1 MSRFDEIAQIYDHR
15 LPQLRSPEVWEQTL
29 RMTSSFWRL
38 NFCEAMLLTLQN
50 PKAEMCGTIDQWNN
64 IGRYIRRG
72 EHSTAVFRS
81 RTDTQLMYL
90 FDVRQTYGKAYNSKW
105 KLSERMADGIV
116 GKFNSENAENAVS
129 FEDYLQKSLDKN
141 IDIAYNYNS
150 KLNNAISNDPRTA
163 AFIRASAEFICMTRC
178 GIPGD
183 SDFSDVTKINSDLSI
198 VEIGNAATTLAQAVL
213 REIDGI
219 IRRKE
224 YERYE
229 AGICG
234 RHLRYPIRGRS
245 ERTVPPEIHELR
257 QGADDSAGAQSGG
270 PDERTRPDGA
280 GHGEHQRTVPPNLE
294 GNREESGESPEQH
307 GALPAGEN
315 LPQPGLLRERKPA
328 DGDRH
333 GGAGSRVGI
342 PADERSVAGG
352 GSPEPGE
359 SVGDP
364 ENLDEPD
371 DEELDEMVSD
381 DESDTIS
388 VFTDIPEEISPDSD
402 YAKKLLED
410 EIIHGS
416 GFSNGKFRISEYVS
430 ENSPS
435 KDELAKFLKN
445 EYGIGGSSRNDDP
458 VSFSNHDGKGIELV
472 LSNRQVIRF
481 NWKKVA
487 EAVRSAVNSG
497 KYITESDIELRRRM
511 TLFDAQRF
519 AIHYEYPHCLYND
532 RLDYIRKEIAAC
544 GLDYPIRLNAE
555 MFAVYAAECV
565 RTKPHVKESYQ
576 KIDRSSI
583 DIPWKFNDWNEA
595 AEAGKNLPVDS
606 GYGQFRAMCRDSV
619 SELINEI
626 STHIG
631 HNPALGFPEE
641 EITEFFASG
650 EPLTSDSVDKIT
662 SEVFGYLYNQEQH
675 SRLNSGKQTE
685 ITAPEQPAEQFTLFG
700 DNEFAMEEP
709 QADELPDEYLNR
721 AAAYIKDY
729 FEQEFG
735 SAAEIEDPSHV
746 DLAYTTD
753 EENGAV
759 ISVYADL
766 VQYRITTEYG
776 GNIAREEQYN
786 SLDEMNELALKFL
799 SFDDLICL
807 SDEEK
812 GLEVRHGAAPIK
824 LSGRIEKYDLDI
836 DFAKLD
842 YIEIE
847 ERSDVYLGGI
857 DDNGHERKDNFR
869 ETINHITFFA
879 SPENDAVLFNDD
891 SQEDYFDNPIEISEA
906 LERICKYIDMST
918 ESADV
923 SVYIKPIDGERQ
935 YFDPTEVQH
944 DVAVEENEPEV
955 RHDVAPEI
963 ETTARA
969 HVIQKPP
976 PPENYRFPEN
986 FAYPTGPKAKY
997 SANVTALK
1005 TLKQIESEHRHATAE
1020 EQDILAHYSGWG
1032 GIADAFDSSKEN
1044 WSCEYAELKDLLTD
1058 KEYSAARESTLTAF
1072 YTEPYIIKSI
1082 YTALENMGFTGGEI
1096 LDPAMGTGNFFG
1108 NLPAE
1113 MAENSRLYGVELDSL
1128 TARIAKELYPEA
1140 KIQNRGFERTKF
1152 ENGTFDV
1159 IIGNVPFGDFKP
1171 YDPEYDEYLIH
1182 DYFFAKSIDKLKPG
1196 GIMALITSAGTM
1208 DKYDDS
1214 FRREL
1219 AGKAD
1224 FLGGVRLPE
1233 DAFRTAGTQTVTDI
1247 LFFQKLE
1254 FEHENDRNLD
1264 WVRSERVY
1272 GEASVFQ
1279 ENRYFRQ
1286 NTEMVLGTP
1295 EIVSGRFGN
1304 TRTIKSDGNTSE
1316 RLSEA
1321 IGRLDGQFSAE
1332 PTIDDELPK
1341 EEYGDIP
1348 DGVTPYTYYVTRGSL
1363 YYAEN
1368 RSAVPF
1374 TGSSEPRIKAMC
1386 GILDRLNEVTA
1397 AQKKGCSDDE
1407 LKMLQSRLN
1416 NAYDGF
1422 IKKYGHL
1429 NSRTNISAF
1438 ADDIRAPRLTSI
1450 ENVEELPDG
1459 KQRFSKADIFTQRTI
1474 NVDRVPAHVDTAL
1487 EALHL
1492 SINLKQTVDL
1502 DYISQLC
1509 GKDKDAVISEL
1520 GEHIYCNPA
1529 KNTGGR
1535 YSGWET
1541 AEEYLSGHV
1550 RTKLALAQ
1558 EAAKT
1563 DPDYERNVAALLDNQ
1578 PPRIGIEDIGFRV
1591 GTIYIE
1597 QEMFQ
1602 NFVYETFQTPEW
1614 QRHRPNMHG
1623 YSKEI
1628 TVNYSPE
1635 MNQWKVTNS
1644 SGMSDVL
1651 STETYGTKR
1660 LNAYE
1665 LTELLLNQKRAVV
1678 NDYRELPDGRTE
1690 RVFNAKETILARECQ
1705 DKIEQAFH
1713 DWVMADKDRIQVI
1726 EDRFNALFNNI
1737 KPRTYIGDYI
1747 TIPGMNPNLSLRPH
1761 QKNVIARIAATG
1773 TCMMAHEVGAGK
1785 TAAMAAA
1792 GMYLKSIGACNKPM
1806 YVVPNAVVAQFG
1818 EEFQRFFPEARILV
1832 ATSKDMEK
1840 SQRRRFLSKISVGNY
1855 DAIIIPQSQFEK
1867 MPLSLERQEAMYDE
1881 KLTEISSAIQAAK
1894 ADKGERFTVKAL
1906 ERQRKQIEKKI
1917 EKMCADF
1924 KKDDFIT
1931 FEELGCDFLFV
1942 DEAQD
1947 FKNLAVFSKMN
1958 NVAGVKTNNG
1968 SQKAFDLEMKC
1979 RYLQQLHNGGGVVLA
1994 TGTPISNSITELF
2007 VWQYLLQKQ
2016 TLNVMNIDYF
2026 DNWASVYGMI
2036 TQSIEVKPSGDG
2048 FRPRTRFSNFVNLNE
2063 LCNLFGEVF
2072 DIAKTADMNLKLP
2085 AIQNGKPEMIICEK
2099 SPEQEL
2105 QTDEGIERAR
2115 RIEAKMV
2122 QPDEDNMLA
2131 VCTYMTKVALD
2142 ARIIDPEAEEYDGGK
2157 VALCAEKIIE
2167 INKAIPGTAQA
2178 VFCDTNTPKKDA
2190 FSVYQALRDRLVR
2203 SGEFTEN
2210 EIAFVHD
2217 AANDK
2222 QRLAMFEKVNNA
2234 EIKIIIGSTGKLGT
2248 GVNIQR
2254 KLSALHH
2261 LDAPYRPSDIEQRN
2275 GRGIRQG
2282 NENSEVYI
2290 GYYSTKGTFD
2300 NYRWQILEKKQQI
2313 ISQIMSG
2320 KPAARTCED
2329 IDFTAMTFAEMKA
2342 ATTGNPLIAEKMTVD
2357 NEVNRLK
2364 LLQANYYQQQRSFE
2378 YDISNRYPD
2387 LISRKEKM
2395 IEWTKKDIELISAAP
2410 PITEDNFRMTLGGR
2424 TYVER
2429 SKAGDELAALVTK
2442 YMMSGD
2448 YQEYKSRAVGE
2459 LNDFKIVL
2467 MHQGALVSLSLK
2479 ANGHY
2484 TCDYSMSGLG
2494 GVTRLCNLYERIPEQ
2509 IHGLNAELEQAKKQ
2523 LSNAKEQYGKPFQYE
2538 EQLRAGLER
2547 QAQIN
2552 AELEVADKPHD
2563 EAVMSDYSDD
2573 ENEEMEM

>member
-1 MSRFDEIAQIYDHR
+1 MSRFSEIAQIYDHR

-72 EHSTAVFRS
+72 EHSTAVFKS

-105 KLSERMADGIV
+105 KLSERMTDGIV

-141 IDIAYNYNS
+141 IDIVYNYNS

-178 GIPGD
+178 GIPSD

-198 VEIGNAATTLAQAVL
+198 VEIGNAATALAQAVL

-229 AGICG
+229 VGICG

-245 ERTVPPEIHELR
+245 ERTISPEIHELR
-257 QGADDSAGAQSGG
+257 QGADDSAGAQGG
-270 PDERTRPDGA
+270 RPDERTRPDSA

-294 GNREESGESPEQH
+294 GNREESRENSEQH
-307 GALPAGEN
+307 NTFSAGEN
-315 LPQPGLLRERKPA
+315 LPQPGLLREREPA

-359 SVGDP
+359 SDGDP

-381 DESDTIS
+381 DKSDTIS

-402 YAKKLLED
+402 YAQKLLED
-410 EIIHGS
+410 EIIRGS

-430 ENSPS
+430 ENSPG

-497 KYITESDIELRRRM
+497 KYITESDIEMRRRM

-544 GLDYPIRLNAE
+544 GLDYPIRLNVD
-555 MFAVYAAECV
+555 MFAVYVAECV

-583 DIPWKFNDWNEA
+583 DIPWKFNDWSEA

-619 SELINEI
+619 SELMNEI
-626 STHIG
+626 SAHTG

-675 SRLNSGKQTE
+675 SRLSYNNPTE
-685 ITAPEQPAEQFTLFG
+685 IIALDQPAEQFTLFG
-700 DNEFAMEEP
+700 DNKFTMEEP
-709 QADELPDEYLNR
+709 PVDELPDESLNR

-753 EENGAV
+753 EENDAV

-799 SFDDLICL
+799 SFDDLISL
-807 SDEEK
+807 SDEE
-812 GLEVRHGAAPIK
+812 
-824 LSGRIEKYDLDI
+824 
-836 DFAKLD
+836 
-842 YIEIE
+842 
-847 ERSDVYLGGI
+847 
-857 DDNGHERKDNFR
+857 
-869 ETINHITFFA
+869 
-879 SPENDAVLFNDD
+879 
-891 SQEDYFDNPIEISEA
+891 
-906 LERICKYIDMST
+906 
-918 ESADV
+918 
-923 SVYIKPIDGERQ
+923 
-935 YFDPTEVQH
+935 
-944 DVAVEENEPEV
+944 
-955 RHDVAPEI
+955 
-963 ETTARA
+963 
-969 HVIQKPP
+969 
-976 PPENYRFPEN
+976 
-986 FAYPTGPKAKY
+986 
-997 SANVTALK
+997 
-1005 TLKQIESEHRHATAE
+1005 
-1020 EQDILAHYSGWG
+1020 
-1032 GIADAFDSSKEN
+1032 
-1044 WSCEYAELKDLLTD
+1044 
-1058 KEYSAARESTLTAF
+1058 
-1072 YTEPYIIKSI
+1072 
-1082 YTALENMGFTGGEI
+1082 
-1096 LDPAMGTGNFFG
+1096 
-1108 NLPAE
+1108 
-1113 MAENSRLYGVELDSL
+1113 
-1128 TARIAKELYPEA
+1128 
-1140 KIQNRGFERTKF
+1140 
-1152 ENGTFDV
+1152 
-1159 IIGNVPFGDFKP
+1159 
-1171 YDPEYDEYLIH
+1171 
-1182 DYFFAKSIDKLKPG
+1182 
-1196 GIMALITSAGTM
+1196 
-1208 DKYDDS
+1208 
-1214 FRREL
+1214 
-1219 AGKAD
+1219 
-1224 FLGGVRLPE
+1224 
-1233 DAFRTAGTQTVTDI
+1233 
-1247 LFFQKLE
+1247 
-1254 FEHENDRNLD
+1254 
-1264 WVRSERVY
+1264 
-1272 GEASVFQ
+1272 
-1279 ENRYFRQ
+1279 
-1286 NTEMVLGTP
+1286 
-1295 EIVSGRFGN
+1295 
-1304 TRTIKSDGNTSE
+1304 
-1316 RLSEA
+1316 
-1321 IGRLDGQFSAE
+1321 
-1332 PTIDDELPK
+1332 
-1341 EEYGDIP
+1341 
-1348 DGVTPYTYYVTRGSL
+1348 
-1363 YYAEN
+1363 
-1368 RSAVPF
+1368 
-1374 TGSSEPRIKAMC
+1374 
-1386 GILDRLNEVTA
+1386 
-1397 AQKKGCSDDE
+1397 
-1407 LKMLQSRLN
+1407 
-1416 NAYDGF
+1416 
-1422 IKKYGHL
+1422 
-1429 NSRTNISAF
+1429 
-1438 ADDIRAPRLTSI
+1438 
-1450 ENVEELPDG
+1450 
-1459 KQRFSKADIFTQRTI
+1459 
-1474 NVDRVPAHVDTAL
+1474 
-1487 EALHL
+1487 
-1492 SINLKQTVDL
+1492 
-1502 DYISQLC
+1502 
-1509 GKDKDAVISEL
+1509 
-1520 GEHIYCNPA
+1520 
-1529 KNTGGR
+1529 
-1535 YSGWET
+1535 
-1541 AEEYLSGHV
+1541 
-1550 RTKLALAQ
+1550 
-1558 EAAKT
+1558 
-1563 DPDYERNVAALLDNQ
+1563 
-1578 PPRIGIEDIGFRV
+1578 
-1591 GTIYIE
+1591 
-1597 QEMFQ
+1597 
-1602 NFVYETFQTPEW
+1602 
-1614 QRHRPNMHG
+1614 
-1623 YSKEI
+1623 
-1628 TVNYSPE
+1628 
-1635 MNQWKVTNS
+1635 
-1644 SGMSDVL
+1644 
-1651 STETYGTKR
+1651 
-1660 LNAYE
+1660 
-1665 LTELLLNQKRAVV
+1665 
-1678 NDYRELPDGRTE
+1678 
-1690 RVFNAKETILARECQ
+1690 
-1705 DKIEQAFH
+1705 
-1713 DWVMADKDRIQVI
+1713 
-1726 EDRFNALFNNI
+1726 
-1737 KPRTYIGDYI
+1737 
-1747 TIPGMNPNLSLRPH
+1747 
-1761 QKNVIARIAATG
+1761 
-1773 TCMMAHEVGAGK
+1773 
-1785 TAAMAAA
+1785 
-1792 GMYLKSIGACNKPM
+1792 
-1806 YVVPNAVVAQFG
+1806 
-1818 EEFQRFFPEARILV
+1818 
-1832 ATSKDMEK
+1832 
-1840 SQRRRFLSKISVGNY
+1840 
-1855 DAIIIPQSQFEK
+1855 
-1867 MPLSLERQEAMYDE
+1867 
-1881 KLTEISSAIQAAK
+1881 
-1894 ADKGERFTVKAL
+1894 
-1906 ERQRKQIEKKI
+1906 
-1917 EKMCADF
+1917 
-1924 KKDDFIT
+1924 
-1931 FEELGCDFLFV
+1931 
-1942 DEAQD
+1942 
-1947 FKNLAVFSKMN
+1947 
-1958 NVAGVKTNNG
+1958 
-1968 SQKAFDLEMKC
+1968 
-1979 RYLQQLHNGGGVVLA
+1979 
-1994 TGTPISNSITELF
+1994 
-2007 VWQYLLQKQ
+2007 
-2016 TLNVMNIDYF
+2016 
-2026 DNWASVYGMI
+2026 
-2036 TQSIEVKPSGDG
+2036 
-2048 FRPRTRFSNFVNLNE
+2048 
-2063 LCNLFGEVF
+2063 
-2072 DIAKTADMNLKLP
+2072 
-2085 AIQNGKPEMIICEK
+2085 
-2099 SPEQEL
+2099 
-2105 QTDEGIERAR
+2105 
-2115 RIEAKMV
+2115 
-2122 QPDEDNMLA
+2122 
-2131 VCTYMTKVALD
+2131 
-2142 ARIIDPEAEEYDGGK
+2142 
-2157 VALCAEKIIE
+2157 
-2167 INKAIPGTAQA
+2167 NKANPGTAQA

-2329 IDFTAMTFAEMKA
+2329 IDDTALTFAEMKA

-2395 IEWTKKDIELISAAP
+2395 IEWTKKDNELISAAP

-2424 TYVER
+2424 TFVER

-2442 YMMSGD
+2442 YMMSDD
-2448 YQEYKSRAVGE
+2448 YQEYKSRTVGE

-2523 LSNAKEQYGKPFQYE
+2523 LANAKEQYGKPFQYE

>member
-1 MSRFDEIAQIYDHR
+1 MGI
-15 LPQLRSPEVWEQTL
+15 
-29 RMTSSFWRL
+29 
-38 NFCEAMLLTLQN
+38 
-50 PKAEMCGTIDQWNN
+50 
-64 IGRYIRRG
+64 
-72 EHSTAVFRS
+72 
-81 RTDTQLMYL
+81 
-90 FDVRQTYGKAYNSKW
+90 
-105 KLSERMADGIV
+105 SE
-116 GKFNSENAENAVS
+116 
-129 FEDYLQKSLDKN
+129 
-141 IDIAYNYNS
+141 
-150 KLNNAISNDPRTA
+150 
-163 AFIRASAEFICMTRC
+163 
-178 GIPGD
+178 
-183 SDFSDVTKINSDLSI
+183 
-198 VEIGNAATTLAQAVL
+198 
-213 REIDGI
+213 
-219 IRRKE
+219 
-224 YERYE
+224 
-229 AGICG
+229 
-234 RHLRYPIRGRS
+234 
-245 ERTVPPEIHELR
+245 
-257 QGADDSAGAQSGG
+257 
-270 PDERTRPDGA
+270 DER
-280 GHGEHQRTVPPNLE
+280 
-294 GNREESGESPEQH
+294 
-307 GALPAGEN
+307 
-315 LPQPGLLRERKPA
+315 
-328 DGDRH
+328 
-333 GGAGSRVGI
+333 I
-342 PADERSVAGG
+342 VAGG

-402 YAKKLLED
+402 YAKKLLEN

-416 GFSNGKFRISEYVS
+416 GFSNGKFRISEYVA
-430 ENSPS
+430 ENSPNN
-435 KDELAKFLKN
+435 DELAKFLKK

-458 VSFSNHDGKGIELV
+458 VSFSTHDGKGIELV

-497 KYITESDIELRRRM
+497 KYITESDIETRRRM

-532 RLDYIRKEIAAC
+532 RLDYIRKETAAC
-544 GLDYPIRLNAE
+544 GLDYPIRLNAD

-595 AEAGKNLPVDS
+595 AAAGRNLPVDS

-626 STHIG
+626 STHTG

-662 SEVFGYLYNQEQH
+662 SKVFGYLYNQEQH
-675 SRLNSGKQTE
+675 SRLSSGKSTE
-685 ITAPEQPAEQFTLFG
+685 IIAPEQPAEQFTLFG
-700 DNEFAMEEP
+700 DNEFTMEEP
-709 QADELPDEYLNR
+709 QADELPNETLNR

-753 EENGAV
+753 EENDAV

-799 SFDDLICL
+799 SFDDLISL

-812 GLEVRHGAAPIK
+812 GLEVRHG
-824 LSGRIEKYDLDI
+824 
-836 DFAKLD
+836 
-842 YIEIE
+842 
-847 ERSDVYLGGI
+847 
-857 DDNGHERKDNFR
+857 
-869 ETINHITFFA
+869 
-879 SPENDAVLFNDD
+879 
-891 SQEDYFDNPIEISEA
+891 
-906 LERICKYIDMST
+906 
-918 ESADV
+918 
-923 SVYIKPIDGERQ
+923 
-935 YFDPTEVQH
+935 
-944 DVAVEENEPEV
+944 VAVEENEPEV
-955 RHDVAPEI
+955 RHGVAPKI
-963 ETTARA
+963 ETADRA
-969 HVIQKPP
+969 YAAQKPT

-997 SANVTALK
+997 TANVTAIK

-1032 GIADAFDSSKEN
+1032 GIADAFDSTKEN
-1044 WSCEYAELKDLLTD
+1044 WSREYAELKDLLTD
-1058 KEYSAARESTLTAF
+1058 KEYAAARESTLTAF
-1072 YTEPYIIKSI
+1072 YTEPYIIKSV
-1082 YTALENMGFTGGEI
+1082 YTALENIGFTGGEI

-1113 MAENSRLYGVELDSL
+1113 MAENSRLYGVELDNL

-1152 ENGTFDV
+1152 ENGIFDV
-1159 IIGNVPFGDFKP
+1159 IVGNVPFGDFKP
-1171 YDPEYDEYLIH
+1171 YDPEYGEYLIH
-1182 DYFFAKSIDKLKPG
+1182 DYFFVKSIDKLKTG

-1219 AGKAD
+1219 SGKAD

-1286 NTEMVLGTP
+1286 NPEMVLGTP

-1304 TRTIKSDGNTSE
+1304 TRTIKSDGNTAE

-1321 IGRLDGQFSAE
+1321 ISRLHGNFSAE
-1332 PTIDDELPK
+1332 PTIDDELPE

-1348 DGVTPYTYYVTRGSL
+1348 DGVTPYTYYVSGGSL

-1422 IKKYGHL
+1422 VKKYGHL
-1429 NSRTNISAF
+1429 NGRTNISAF

-1502 DYISQLC
+1502 EYISQLC

-1563 DPDYERNVAALLDNQ
+1563 DPEYERNVTALLDNQ

-1597 QEMFQ
+1597 PEMFQ
-1602 NFVYETFQTPEW
+1602 DFVYETFQTPEW

-1651 STETYGTKR
+1651 STETFGTKR

-1713 DWVMADKDRIQVI
+1713 DWVMADKDRIQII

-1737 KPRTYIGDYI
+1737 KPRTYNGDYI
-1747 TIPGMNPNLSLRPH
+1747 TIPGMNPNLTLRPH

-1785 TAAMAAA
+1785 TAAMGAA
-1792 GMYLKSIGACNKPM
+1792 GMYLKSIGACTKPM

-1818 EEFQRFFPEARILV
+1818 EELQRFFPEAKILV

-1840 SQRRRFLSKISVGNY
+1840 SQRRRFLSKISVGNF
-1855 DAIIIPQSQFEK
+1855 DAIVIPQSQFEK

-1917 EKMCADF
+1917 EKMRAAF

-1942 DEAQD
+1942 DEAHNY
-1947 FKNLAVFSKMN
+1947 KNLAVFSKMN
-1958 NVAGVKTNNG
+1958 NVAGVNANAN
-1968 SQKAFDLEMKC
+1968 SQKAFDMEMKC
-1979 RYLQQLHNGGGVVLA
+1979 RYLQELHNGGGVVFA
-1994 TGTPISNSITELF
+1994 TGTLIRNSITELF

-2016 TLNVMNIDYF
+2016 TLDDMNIGYF
-2026 DNWASVYGMI
+2026 DNWASVFGVI

-2105 QTDEGIERAR
+2105 QTDAGIERAR
-2115 RIEAKMV
+2115 KIEAKMV

-2167 INKAIPGTAQA
+2167 INKANPGTAQA

-2261 LDAPYRPSDIEQRN
+2261 LDTPYRPSDIEQRN

-2329 IDFTAMTFAEMKA
+2329 IDDTALTFAEMKA

-2378 YDISNRYPD
+2378 YDISKRYPD

-2442 YMMSGD
+2442 YMMSDD

-2523 LSNAKEQYGKPFQYE
+2523 LANAKEQYGKPFQYE

-2547 QAQIN
+2547 QTQIN

>member
-1 MSRFDEIAQIYDHR
+1 
-15 LPQLRSPEVWEQTL
+15 
-29 RMTSSFWRL
+29 
-38 NFCEAMLLTLQN
+38 
-50 PKAEMCGTIDQWNN
+50 
-64 IGRYIRRG
+64 
-72 EHSTAVFRS
+72 
-81 RTDTQLMYL
+81 
-90 FDVRQTYGKAYNSKW
+90 
-105 KLSERMADGIV
+105 
-116 GKFNSENAENAVS
+116 
-129 FEDYLQKSLDKN
+129 
-141 IDIAYNYNS
+141 
-150 KLNNAISNDPRTA
+150 
-163 AFIRASAEFICMTRC
+163 
-178 GIPGD
+178 
-183 SDFSDVTKINSDLSI
+183 
-198 VEIGNAATTLAQAVL
+198 
-213 REIDGI
+213 
-219 IRRKE
+219 
-224 YERYE
+224 
-229 AGICG
+229 
-234 RHLRYPIRGRS
+234 
-245 ERTVPPEIHELR
+245 
-257 QGADDSAGAQSGG
+257 
-270 PDERTRPDGA
+270 
-280 GHGEHQRTVPPNLE
+280 
-294 GNREESGESPEQH
+294 
-307 GALPAGEN
+307 
-315 LPQPGLLRERKPA
+315 
-328 DGDRH
+328 
-333 GGAGSRVGI
+333 
-342 PADERSVAGG
+342 
-352 GSPEPGE
+352 
-359 SVGDP
+359 
-364 ENLDEPD
+364 
-371 DEELDEMVSD
+371 MVSD

-410 EIIHGS
+410 EIIRGS
-416 GFSNGKFRISEYVS
+416 GFSYGKFRISEYVS

-445 EYGIGGSSRNDDP
+445 EYGIGGSSQNNDP

-472 LSNRQVIRF
+472 LSNKQVIRF

-497 KYITESDIELRRRM
+497 KYITESDIETRRRM

-532 RLDYIRKEIAAC
+532 RLEYIRRETAVC
-544 GLDYPIRLNAE
+544 GLDYPIRLNAD
-555 MFAVYAAECV
+555 MFAVYASECV

-583 DIPWKFNDWNEA
+583 DIPWKFNDWSEA
-595 AEAGKNLPVDS
+595 AEAGRNLPVDS

-619 SELINEI
+619 SELISEI
-626 STHIG
+626 SSHTG
-631 HNPALGFPEE
+631 CNPVLGFPEE

-650 EPLTSDSVDKIT
+650 EPLMSDSVDKIT

-675 SRLNSGKQTE
+675 SRLSYNNPTE
-685 ITAPEQPAEQFTLFG
+685 IIALEQPAEQFTLFG
-700 DNEFAMEEP
+700 DNEFTMEEP
-709 QADELPDEYLNR
+709 QADELPDESLNR

-753 EENGAV
+753 EENDAV

-799 SFDDLICL
+799 SFDDLTSL

-812 GLEVRHGAAPIK
+812 GFEVRHG
-824 LSGRIEKYDLDI
+824 
-836 DFAKLD
+836 
-842 YIEIE
+842 
-847 ERSDVYLGGI
+847 
-857 DDNGHERKDNFR
+857 
-869 ETINHITFFA
+869 
-879 SPENDAVLFNDD
+879 
-891 SQEDYFDNPIEISEA
+891 
-906 LERICKYIDMST
+906 
-918 ESADV
+918 
-923 SVYIKPIDGERQ
+923 
-935 YFDPTEVQH
+935 
-944 DVAVEENEPEV
+944 VAVEENEPEV
-955 RHDVAPEI
+955 RHGVAPKI
-963 ETTARA
+963 ETADRA
-969 HVIQKPP
+969 YAAQKPT
-976 PPENYRFPEN
+976 PPENYRFPDN

-997 SANVTALK
+997 TANVTAIK

-1032 GIADAFDSSKEN
+1032 GIADAFDSTKEN
-1044 WSCEYAELKDLLTD
+1044 WSREYAELKDLLTD

-1072 YTEPYIIKSI
+1072 YTEPYIIKNI

-1219 AGKAD
+1219 SGKAD

-1247 LFFQKLE
+1247 LFFQKLG

-1286 NTEMVLGTP
+1286 NPEMVLGTP
-1295 EIVSGRFGN
+1295 GIVSGRFGN
-1304 TRTIKSDGNTSE
+1304 TRTIKSDGNTAE

-1321 IGRLDGQFSAE
+1321 IGRLDGHFSTE

-1348 DGVTPYTYYVTRGSL
+1348 DGVTPYTYYVSGGSL

-1407 LKMLQSRLN
+1407 LKALQSRLN

-1422 IKKYGHL
+1422 IKKHGHL

-1459 KQRFSKADIFTQRTI
+1459 KQRFTKADIFTQRTI

-1502 DYISQLC
+1502 EYISQLC

-1550 RTKLALAQ
+1550 RSKLALAQ

-1563 DPDYERNVAALLDNQ
+1563 DPEYERNVTALLDNQ

-1597 QEMFQ
+1597 PEMFQ
-1602 NFVYETFQTPEW
+1602 DFVYETFQTPEW

-1635 MNQWKVTNS
+1635 INQWKVTNS
-1644 SGMSDVL
+1644 SGMLDVL

-1713 DWVMADKDRIQVI
+1713 DWVMADKDRIQII

-1737 KPRTYIGDYI
+1737 NPRTYNGDYI
-1747 TIPGMNPNLSLRPH
+1747 TIPGMNPNLTLRPH

-1785 TAAMAAA
+1785 TAAMGAA
-1792 GMYLKSIGACNKPM
+1792 GMYLKSIGACTKPM

-1818 EEFQRFFPEARILV
+1818 EELQRFFPEAKILV

-1840 SQRRRFLSKISVGNY
+1840 SQRRRFLSKISVGNF
-1855 DAIIIPQSQFEK
+1855 DAIVIPQSQFEK

-1881 KLTEISSAIQAAK
+1881 KLTEISNAIQAAK

-1917 EKMCADF
+1917 EKMRAAF

-1942 DEAQD
+1942 DEAHNY
-1947 FKNLAVFSKMN
+1947 KNLAVFSKMN
-1958 NVAGVKTNNG
+1958 NVAGVNANAN
-1968 SQKAFDLEMKC
+1968 SQKAFDMEMKC
-1979 RYLQQLHNGGGVVLA
+1979 RYLQELHNGGGVVFA

-2016 TLNVMNIDYF
+2016 TLDDMNIGYF
-2026 DNWASVYGMI
+2026 DNWASVFGVI

-2167 INKAIPGTAQA
+2167 INKANPGTSQA

-2329 IDFTAMTFAEMKA
+2329 IDDTALTFAEMKA

-2378 YDISNRYPD
+2378 YDISRRYPD

-2410 PITEDNFRMTLGGR
+2410 PITEDNFRMTLDGR

-2429 SKAGDELAALVTK
+2429 TKAGDELSALVTK
-2442 YMMSGD
+2442 YMMSDD
-2448 YQEYKSRAVGE
+2448 YQEYKPREIGK
-2459 LNDFKIVL
+2459 LNDFKIML
-2467 MHQGALVSLSLK
+2467 LHKGALVSLSLK

-2523 LSNAKEQYGKPFQYE
+2523 LTNAKEQYGKPFQYE
-2538 EQLRAGLER
+2538 EQLRDGLER

-2573 ENEEMEM
+2573 ESEEMEM

>member
-1 MSRFDEIAQIYDHR
+1 M
-15 LPQLRSPEVWEQTL
+15 
-29 RMTSSFWRL
+29 
-38 NFCEAMLLTLQN
+38 
-50 PKAEMCGTIDQWNN
+50 
-64 IGRYIRRG
+64 
-72 EHSTAVFRS
+72 
-81 RTDTQLMYL
+81 
-90 FDVRQTYGKAYNSKW
+90 
-105 KLSERMADGIV
+105 GI
-116 GKFNSENAENAVS
+116 
-129 FEDYLQKSLDKN
+129 
-141 IDIAYNYNS
+141 
-150 KLNNAISNDPRTA
+150 T
-163 AFIRASAEFICMTRC
+163 
-178 GIPGD
+178 
-183 SDFSDVTKINSDLSI
+183 
-198 VEIGNAATTLAQAVL
+198 
-213 REIDGI
+213 
-219 IRRKE
+219 
-224 YERYE
+224 
-229 AGICG
+229 
-234 RHLRYPIRGRS
+234 
-245 ERTVPPEIHELR
+245 
-257 QGADDSAGAQSGG
+257 
-270 PDERTRPDGA
+270 
-280 GHGEHQRTVPPNLE
+280 
-294 GNREESGESPEQH
+294 
-307 GALPAGEN
+307 
-315 LPQPGLLRERKPA
+315 
-328 DGDRH
+328 
-333 GGAGSRVGI
+333 
-342 PADERSVAGG
+342 ADERSVAGG
-352 GSPEPGE
+352 GSTEPGE
-359 SVGDP
+359 SDGDP

-371 DEELDEMVSD
+371 DEELNEMVSD

-410 EIIHGS
+410 EIIRGS

-430 ENSPS
+430 ENSPN

-497 KYITESDIELRRRM
+497 KYITESDIEMRRRM

-544 GLDYPIRLNAE
+544 GLDLPIRLNAD

-565 RTKPHVKESYQ
+565 RTKPHIKESYQ

-606 GYGQFRAMCRDSV
+606 GYGLFRAMCRDSV
-619 SELINEI
+619 SELISEI
-626 STHIG
+626 STHTG

-641 EITEFFASG
+641 EITKFFASG
-650 EPLTSDSVDKIT
+650 EPLTSDSVDKIA

-675 SRLNSGKQTE
+675 SRLNSGKPTV
-685 ITAPEQPAEQFTLFG
+685 ITTPEQPAEQFTLFG
-700 DNEFAMEEP
+700 DNEFTMEEP
-709 QADELPDEYLNR
+709 PVDKLPDESLNR

-753 EENGAV
+753 EENDAV

-799 SFDDLICL
+799 SFDDLISL

-812 GLEVRHGAAPIK
+812 GLEVRHG
-824 LSGRIEKYDLDI
+824 
-836 DFAKLD
+836 
-842 YIEIE
+842 
-847 ERSDVYLGGI
+847 
-857 DDNGHERKDNFR
+857 
-869 ETINHITFFA
+869 
-879 SPENDAVLFNDD
+879 
-891 SQEDYFDNPIEISEA
+891 
-906 LERICKYIDMST
+906 
-918 ESADV
+918 
-923 SVYIKPIDGERQ
+923 
-935 YFDPTEVQH
+935 
-944 DVAVEENEPEV
+944 VAVEENEPEV
-955 RHDVAPEI
+955 RHGVAPKI
-963 ETTARA
+963 ETADRA
-969 HVIQKPP
+969 YAAQKPT

-997 SANVTALK
+997 TANVTAIK

-1032 GIADAFDSSKEN
+1032 GIADAFDSTKEN
-1044 WSCEYAELKDLLTD
+1044 WSREYAELKDLLTD
-1058 KEYSAARESTLTAF
+1058 KEYAAARESTLTAF
-1072 YTEPYIIKSI
+1072 YTEPYIIKSV
-1082 YTALENMGFTGGEI
+1082 YTALENIGFTGGEI

-1113 MAENSRLYGVELDSL
+1113 MAENSRLYGVELDNL

-1152 ENGTFDV
+1152 ENGIFDV
-1159 IIGNVPFGDFKP
+1159 IVGNVPFGDFKP
-1171 YDPEYDEYLIH
+1171 YDPEYGEYLIH

-1219 AGKAD
+1219 SGKAD

-1247 LFFQKLE
+1247 LFFQKLK
-1254 FEHENDRNLD
+1254 FEHENDRDPD

-1286 NTEMVLGTP
+1286 NPEMVLGTP

-1304 TRTIKSDGNTSE
+1304 TRTIKSDGNTAE

-1321 IGRLDGQFSAE
+1321 IGRLDGHFSAE

-1348 DGVTPYTYYVTRGSL
+1348 DGVTPYTYYVSGGSL

-1407 LKMLQSRLN
+1407 LKALQSRLN

-1422 IKKYGHL
+1422 VKKYGHL
-1429 NSRTNISAF
+1429 NGRTNISAF

-1459 KQRFSKADIFTQRTI
+1459 KQRFTKADIFTQRTI

-1502 DYISQLC
+1502 EYISQLC

-1550 RTKLALAQ
+1550 RSKLALAQ

-1635 MNQWKVTNS
+1635 INQWKVTNS
-1644 SGMSDVL
+1644 SGMLDVL

-1713 DWVMADKDRIQVI
+1713 DWVMADKDRIQII

-1737 KPRTYIGDYI
+1737 NPRTYNGDYI
-1747 TIPGMNPNLSLRPH
+1747 TIPGMNPNLTLRPH

-1785 TAAMAAA
+1785 TATMGAA
-1792 GMYLKSIGACNKPM
+1792 GMYLKSIGACTKPM

-1818 EEFQRFFPEARILV
+1818 EELQRFFPEAKILV

-1840 SQRRRFLSKISVGNY
+1840 SQRRRFLSKISVGNF
-1855 DAIIIPQSQFEK
+1855 DAIVIPQSQFEK

-1917 EKMCADF
+1917 EKMRAAF

-1942 DEAQD
+1942 DEAHNY
-1947 FKNLAVFSKMN
+1947 KNLAVFSKMN
-1958 NVAGVKTNNG
+1958 NVAGVNANAN
-1968 SQKAFDLEMKC
+1968 SQKAFDMEMKC
-1979 RYLQQLHNGGGVVLA
+1979 RYLQELHNGGGVVFA

-2016 TLNVMNIDYF
+2016 TLDDMNIGYF
-2026 DNWASVYGMI
+2026 DNWASVFGVI

-2085 AIQNGKPEMIICEK
+2085 AIQKGKPEMIICEK

-2105 QTDEGIERAR
+2105 QTDAGIERAR
-2115 RIEAKMV
+2115 RIEAKIV

-2142 ARIIDPEAEEYDGGK
+2142 ARIIDPKAEEYDGGK

-2167 INKAIPGTAQA
+2167 INKANPGTAQA

-2203 SGEFTEN
+2203 SGEFAEN

-2222 QRLAMFEKVNNA
+2222 QRLAMFERVNNA

-2261 LDAPYRPSDIEQRN
+2261 LDAPYRPSDVEHTKRN
-2275 GRGIRQG
+2275 KGRPIIRQ
-2282 NENSEVYI
+2282 I
-2290 GYYSTKGTFD
+2290 M
-2300 NYRWQILEKKQQI
+2300 QI
-2313 ISQIMSG
+2313 
-2320 KPAARTCED
+2320 
-2329 IDFTAMTFAEMKA
+2329 
-2342 ATTGNPLIAEKMTVD
+2342 
-2357 NEVNRLK
+2357 
-2364 LLQANYYQQQRSFE
+2364 
-2378 YDISNRYPD
+2378 
-2387 LISRKEKM
+2387 KE
-2395 IEWTKKDIELISAAP
+2395 
-2410 PITEDNFRMTLGGR
+2410 TL
-2424 TYVER
+2424 
-2429 SKAGDELAALVTK
+2429 
-2442 YMMSGD
+2442 
-2448 YQEYKSRAVGE
+2448 
-2459 LNDFKIVL
+2459 
-2467 MHQGALVSLSLK
+2467 
-2479 ANGHY
+2479 
-2484 TCDYSMSGLG
+2484 
-2494 GVTRLCNLYERIPEQ
+2494 P
-2509 IHGLNAELEQAKKQ
+2509 
-2523 LSNAKEQYGKPFQYE
+2523 
-2538 EQLRAGLER
+2538 
-2547 QAQIN
+2547 
-2552 AELEVADKPHD
+2552 
-2563 EAVMSDYSDD
+2563 
-2573 ENEEMEM
+2573 

>member
-1 MSRFDEIAQIYDHR
+1 MEQSKDCSIFHFTEVPMSRFSEIAQIYDHR
-15 LPQLRSPEVWEQTL
+15 LPQLRSTEVWEQTL

-105 KLSERMADGIV
+105 KLSERMADCIV

-141 IDIAYNYNS
+141 IDTVYNYNS
-150 KLNNAISNDPRTA
+150 KLNSAISNDPRTA

-178 GIPGD
+178 GIPCDG
-183 SDFSDVTKINSDLSI
+183 DFSDVAKINSDLSI
-198 VEIGNAATTLAQAVL
+198 VEIGNAATALAQAVL

-257 QGADDSAGAQSGG
+257 QGADDSAGAQGG
-270 PDERTRPDGA
+270 RPDERARPDSA
-280 GHGEHQRTVPPNLE
+280 GYGEHQRAVPPDME
-294 GNREESGESPEQH
+294 GNREEGGESPEQH

-315 LPQPGLLRERKPA
+315 LPQPGLLREREPA

-342 PADERSVAGG
+342 TADERSVAGG
-352 GSPEPGE
+352 GSTEPGE
-359 SVGDP
+359 SDGDP

-371 DEELDEMVSD
+371 DEELNEMVSD

-410 EIIHGS
+410 EIIRGS

-430 ENSPS
+430 ENSPN

-497 KYITESDIELRRRM
+497 KYITESDIEMRRRM

-532 RLDYIRKEIAAC
+532 RLDYIRKETAAC
-544 GLDYPIRLNAE
+544 GLDHPIRLNAD

-595 AEAGKNLPVDS
+595 AKAGKNLPIDS

-619 SELINEI
+619 SELISEI
-626 STHIG
+626 SAHTG
-631 HNPALGFPEE
+631 HNPVLGFPEE
-641 EITEFFASG
+641 EITEFFVSG
-650 EPLTSDSVDKIT
+650 EPLMSDSVDKIT

-675 SRLNSGKQTE
+675 SRLNSSKPTE
-685 ITAPEQPAEQFTLFG
+685 IAAPEQPAEQFTLFG
-700 DNEFAMEEP
+700 DNEFTIEEP
-709 QADELPDEYLNR
+709 QADELPDESLNR

-753 EENGAV
+753 EENDAV

-799 SFDDLICL
+799 SFDDLISL

-812 GLEVRHGAAPIK
+812 GFEVRHG
-824 LSGRIEKYDLDI
+824 
-836 DFAKLD
+836 
-842 YIEIE
+842 
-847 ERSDVYLGGI
+847 
-857 DDNGHERKDNFR
+857 
-869 ETINHITFFA
+869 
-879 SPENDAVLFNDD
+879 
-891 SQEDYFDNPIEISEA
+891 
-906 LERICKYIDMST
+906 
-918 ESADV
+918 
-923 SVYIKPIDGERQ
+923 
-935 YFDPTEVQH
+935 
-944 DVAVEENEPEV
+944 VAVEENEPEV
-955 RHDVAPEI
+955 RHGVAPKI
-963 ETTARA
+963 ETADRA
-969 HVIQKPP
+969 YAAQKPT
-976 PPENYRFPEN
+976 PPENYRFPDN

-997 SANVTALK
+997 TANVTAIK

-1032 GIADAFDSSKEN
+1032 GIADAFDSTKEK
-1044 WSCEYAELKDLLTD
+1044 WSREYAELKDLLTD
-1058 KEYSAARESTLTAF
+1058 KEYTAARESTLTAF
-1072 YTEPYIIKSI
+1072 YTEPYIIKNI
-1082 YTALENMGFTGGEI
+1082 YTALGNMGFTGGEI

-1113 MAENSRLYGVELDSL
+1113 MAKNSRLYGVELDSL

-1152 ENGTFDV
+1152 VNGTFDV
-1159 IIGNVPFGDFKP
+1159 IVGNVPFGDFKP

-1214 FRREL
+1214 FRRDL
-1219 AGKAD
+1219 SRKAD

-1247 LFFQKLE
+1247 LFFQKLG

-1286 NTEMVLGTP
+1286 NPEMVLGTP
-1295 EIVSGRFGN
+1295 GIVSGRFGN
-1304 TRTIKSDGNTSE
+1304 TRTIKSDGNTAE

-1321 IGRLDGQFSAE
+1321 IGRLDGHFSAE

-1348 DGVTPYTYYVTRGSL
+1348 DGVTPYTYYVSGGSL

-1407 LKMLQSRLN
+1407 LKALQRRLN

-1429 NSRTNISAF
+1429 NGRTNISAF

-1459 KQRFSKADIFTQRTI
+1459 KQRFTKADIFTQRTI

-1502 DYISQLC
+1502 EYISQLC
-1509 GKDKDAVISEL
+1509 GKDKDVIISEL

-1550 RTKLALAQ
+1550 RSKLALAQ

-1597 QEMFQ
+1597 PEMFQ
-1602 NFVYETFQTPEW
+1602 DFVYETFQTPEW

-1635 MNQWKVTNS
+1635 MNKWIVTNS

-1713 DWVMADKDRIQVI
+1713 DWVMADKDRIQII

-1737 KPRTYIGDYI
+1737 KPRTYNGDYI
-1747 TIPGMNPNLSLRPH
+1747 TIPGMNPNLTLRPH

-1785 TAAMAAA
+1785 TAAMGAA
-1792 GMYLKSIGACNKPM
+1792 GMYLKSIGACTKPM

-1818 EEFQRFFPEARILV
+1818 EELQRFFPEAKILV

-1840 SQRRRFLSKISVGNY
+1840 SQRRRFLSKISVGNF
-1855 DAIIIPQSQFEK
+1855 DAIVIPQSQFEK

-1881 KLTEISSAIQAAK
+1881 KLTEISNAIQAAK

-1917 EKMCADF
+1917 EKMRAAF

-1942 DEAQD
+1942 DEAHNY
-1947 FKNLAVFSKMN
+1947 KNLAVFSKMN
-1958 NVAGVKTNNG
+1958 NVAGVNANAN
-1968 SQKAFDLEMKC
+1968 SQKAFDMEMKC
-1979 RYLQQLHNGGGVVLA
+1979 RYLQELHNGGGVVFA

-2016 TLNVMNIDYF
+2016 TLDDMNIGYF
-2026 DNWASVYGMI
+2026 DNWASVFGVI

-2048 FRPRTRFSNFVNLNE
+2048 FRPQTRFSNFVNLNE

-2167 INKAIPGTAQA
+2167 INKANPGTAQA

-2190 FSVYQALRDRLVR
+2190 FSVYQALRERLVR
-2203 SGEFTEN
+2203 SGEFAEN

-2261 LDAPYRPSDIEQRN
+2261 LDAPYRPSDVEHTERN
-2275 GRGIRQG
+2275 RGRPIIRQ
-2282 NENSEVYI
+2282 I
-2290 GYYSTKGTFD
+2290 M
-2300 NYRWQILEKKQQI
+2300 QI
-2313 ISQIMSG
+2313 
-2320 KPAARTCED
+2320 
-2329 IDFTAMTFAEMKA
+2329 
-2342 ATTGNPLIAEKMTVD
+2342 
-2357 NEVNRLK
+2357 
-2364 LLQANYYQQQRSFE
+2364 
-2378 YDISNRYPD
+2378 
-2387 LISRKEKM
+2387 KE
-2395 IEWTKKDIELISAAP
+2395 
-2410 PITEDNFRMTLGGR
+2410 TL
-2424 TYVER
+2424 
-2429 SKAGDELAALVTK
+2429 
-2442 YMMSGD
+2442 
-2448 YQEYKSRAVGE
+2448 
-2459 LNDFKIVL
+2459 
-2467 MHQGALVSLSLK
+2467 
-2479 ANGHY
+2479 
-2484 TCDYSMSGLG
+2484 
-2494 GVTRLCNLYERIPEQ
+2494 P
-2509 IHGLNAELEQAKKQ
+2509 
-2523 LSNAKEQYGKPFQYE
+2523 
-2538 EQLRAGLER
+2538 
-2547 QAQIN
+2547 
-2552 AELEVADKPHD
+2552 
-2563 EAVMSDYSDD
+2563 
-2573 ENEEMEM
+2573 

>member
-1 MSRFDEIAQIYDHR
+1 MSRFSEIAQIYDHR
-15 LPQLRSPEVWEQTL
+15 LPLLRSSEVWEQTL

-141 IDIAYNYNS
+141 IDIVYNYNR

-178 GIPGD
+178 GIPSD
-183 SDFSDVTKINSDLSI
+183 SDFSDVAKINSDLSI
-198 VEIGNAATTLAQAVL
+198 VEVGNAATALAQAVL

-229 AGICG
+229 AGVCR
-234 RHLRYPIRGRS
+234 RHLRYPIRERS
-245 ERTVPPEIHELR
+245 ERTISPEIHELR
-257 QGADDSAGAQSGG
+257 QGADDSAGAQGG
-270 PDERTRPDGA
+270 RPDERTRLDSA
-280 GHGEHQRTVPPNLE
+280 GYGEHQRAVPPDME
-294 GNREESGESPEQH
+294 RDREESGESPEQN

-315 LPQPGLLRERKPA
+315 LPQPELLREREPA

-333 GGAGSRVGI
+333 GGAGSHVGI

-410 EIIHGS
+410 EIIRGS
-416 GFSNGKFRISEYVS
+416 GFSYGKFRISEYVS

-445 EYGIGGSSRNDDP
+445 EYGIGGSSQNNDP

-497 KYITESDIELRRRM
+497 KYITESDIETRRRM

-532 RLDYIRKEIAAC
+532 RLDYIRKEITAC
-544 GLDYPIRLNAE
+544 GLDFPIRLNAD

-565 RTKPHVKESYQ
+565 RTKPHIKESYQ

-606 GYGQFRAMCRDSV
+606 GYGLFRAMCRDSV
-619 SELINEI
+619 SELISEI
-626 STHIG
+626 STHTG

-641 EITEFFASG
+641 EITKFFASG
-650 EPLTSDSVDKIT
+650 EPLTSDSVDKIA

-675 SRLNSGKQTE
+675 SRLNSGKPTV
-685 ITAPEQPAEQFTLFG
+685 ITTPEQPAEQFTLFG
-700 DNEFAMEEP
+700 DNEFTMEEP
-709 QADELPDEYLNR
+709 PVDKLPDESLNR

-753 EENGAV
+753 EENSAV

-799 SFDDLICL
+799 SFDDLISL

-812 GLEVRHGAAPIK
+812 GLEVRHG
-824 LSGRIEKYDLDI
+824 
-836 DFAKLD
+836 
-842 YIEIE
+842 
-847 ERSDVYLGGI
+847 
-857 DDNGHERKDNFR
+857 
-869 ETINHITFFA
+869 
-879 SPENDAVLFNDD
+879 
-891 SQEDYFDNPIEISEA
+891 
-906 LERICKYIDMST
+906 
-918 ESADV
+918 
-923 SVYIKPIDGERQ
+923 
-935 YFDPTEVQH
+935 
-944 DVAVEENEPEV
+944 VAVEENEPEV
-955 RHDVAPEI
+955 RHGVAPKI
-963 ETTARA
+963 ETADRA
-969 HVIQKPP
+969 YAAQKPT
-976 PPENYRFPEN
+976 PPENYRFPDN

-997 SANVTALK
+997 TANVTAIK

-1032 GIADAFDSSKEN
+1032 GIADAFDSTKEK
-1044 WSCEYAELKDLLTD
+1044 WSREYAELKDLLTD
-1058 KEYSAARESTLTAF
+1058 KEYTAARESTLTAF
-1072 YTEPYIIKSI
+1072 YTEPYIIKNI
-1082 YTALENMGFTGGEI
+1082 YTALGNMGFTGGEI

-1113 MAENSRLYGVELDSL
+1113 MAKNSRLYGVELDSL

-1214 FRREL
+1214 FRRDL
-1219 AGKAD
+1219 SRKAD

-1286 NTEMVLGTP
+1286 NPEMVLGTP

-1304 TRTIKSDGNTSE
+1304 TRTIKSNGNTAE
-1316 RLSEA
+1316 RLSET
-1321 IGRLDGQFSAE
+1321 IGRLDGNFSAE

-1348 DGVTPYTYYVTRGSL
+1348 DGVTPYTYYVSGGSL

-1459 KQRFSKADIFTQRTI
+1459 KQRFTKADIFTQRTI

-1502 DYISQLC
+1502 EYISQLC

-1563 DPDYERNVAALLDNQ
+1563 DPDYERNAAALLDNQ
-1578 PPRIGIEDIGFRV
+1578 PPRIGIGDIGFRV

-1597 QEMFQ
+1597 PEMFQ
-1602 NFVYETFQTPEW
+1602 DFVYETFQTPEW
-1614 QRHRPNMHG
+1614 QRHRPNMRG

-1713 DWVMADKDRIQVI
+1713 DWVMADKDRIQII

-1737 KPRTYIGDYI
+1737 KPRTYNGDYI
-1747 TIPGMNPNLSLRPH
+1747 TIPGMNPNLTLRPH

-1785 TAAMAAA
+1785 TAAMGAA
-1792 GMYLKSIGACNKPM
+1792 GMYLKSIGACTKPM

-1818 EEFQRFFPEARILV
+1818 EELQRFFPEAKILV

-1840 SQRRRFLSKISVGNY
+1840 SQRRRFLSKISVGNF
-1855 DAIIIPQSQFEK
+1855 DAIVIPQSQFEK

-1917 EKMCADF
+1917 EKMRAAF

-1942 DEAQD
+1942 DEAHNY
-1947 FKNLAVFSKMN
+1947 KNLAVFSKMN
-1958 NVAGVKTNNG
+1958 NVAGVNANAN
-1968 SQKAFDLEMKC
+1968 SQKAFDMEMKC
-1979 RYLQQLHNGGGVVLA
+1979 RYLQELHNGGGVVFA

-2016 TLNVMNIDYF
+2016 TLDDMNIGYF
-2026 DNWASVYGMI
+2026 DNWASVFGVI

-2167 INKAIPGTAQA
+2167 INKANPGTAQA

-2261 LDAPYRPSDIEQRN
+2261 LDAPYRPSDVEHTERN
-2275 GRGIRQG
+2275 RGRPIIRQ
-2282 NENSEVYI
+2282 I
-2290 GYYSTKGTFD
+2290 M
-2300 NYRWQILEKKQQI
+2300 QI
-2313 ISQIMSG
+2313 
-2320 KPAARTCED
+2320 
-2329 IDFTAMTFAEMKA
+2329 
-2342 ATTGNPLIAEKMTVD
+2342 
-2357 NEVNRLK
+2357 
-2364 LLQANYYQQQRSFE
+2364 
-2378 YDISNRYPD
+2378 
-2387 LISRKEKM
+2387 KE
-2395 IEWTKKDIELISAAP
+2395 
-2410 PITEDNFRMTLGGR
+2410 TL
-2424 TYVER
+2424 
-2429 SKAGDELAALVTK
+2429 
-2442 YMMSGD
+2442 
-2448 YQEYKSRAVGE
+2448 
-2459 LNDFKIVL
+2459 
-2467 MHQGALVSLSLK
+2467 
-2479 ANGHY
+2479 
-2484 TCDYSMSGLG
+2484 
-2494 GVTRLCNLYERIPEQ
+2494 P
-2509 IHGLNAELEQAKKQ
+2509 
-2523 LSNAKEQYGKPFQYE
+2523 
-2538 EQLRAGLER
+2538 
-2547 QAQIN
+2547 
-2552 AELEVADKPHD
+2552 
-2563 EAVMSDYSDD
+2563 
-2573 ENEEMEM
+2573 

>member
-1 MSRFDEIAQIYDHR
+1 MSRFSEIAQIYDHR
-15 LPQLRSPEVWEQTL
+15 LPLLRSSEVWEQTL

-141 IDIAYNYNS
+141 IDIVYNYNR

-178 GIPGD
+178 GIPSD
-183 SDFSDVTKINSDLSI
+183 SDFSDVAKINSDLSI
-198 VEIGNAATTLAQAVL
+198 VEVGNAATALAQAVL

-229 AGICG
+229 AGVCR
-234 RHLRYPIRGRS
+234 RHLRYPIRERS
-245 ERTVPPEIHELR
+245 ERTISPEIHELR
-257 QGADDSAGAQSGG
+257 QGADDSAGAQGG
-270 PDERTRPDGA
+270 RPDERTRLDSA
-280 GHGEHQRTVPPNLE
+280 GYGEHQRAVPPDME
-294 GNREESGESPEQH
+294 RDREESGESPEQN

-315 LPQPGLLRERKPA
+315 LPQPELLREREPA

-333 GGAGSRVGI
+333 GGAGSHVGI

-410 EIIHGS
+410 EIIRGS
-416 GFSNGKFRISEYVS
+416 GFSYGKFRISEYVS

-445 EYGIGGSSRNDDP
+445 EYGIGGSSQNNDP

-497 KYITESDIELRRRM
+497 KYITESDIETRRRM

-532 RLDYIRKEIAAC
+532 RLDYIRKEITAC
-544 GLDYPIRLNAE
+544 GLDFPIRLNAD

-565 RTKPHVKESYQ
+565 RTKPHIKESYQ

-606 GYGQFRAMCRDSV
+606 GYGLFRAMCRDSV
-619 SELINEI
+619 SELISEI
-626 STHIG
+626 STHTG

-641 EITEFFASG
+641 EITKFFASG
-650 EPLTSDSVDKIT
+650 EPLTSDSVDKIA

-675 SRLNSGKQTE
+675 SRLNSGKPTV
-685 ITAPEQPAEQFTLFG
+685 ITTPEQPAEQFTLFG
-700 DNEFAMEEP
+700 DNEFTMEEP
-709 QADELPDEYLNR
+709 PVDKLPDESLNR

-753 EENGAV
+753 EENSAV

-799 SFDDLICL
+799 SFDDLISL

-812 GLEVRHGAAPIK
+812 GLEVRHG
-824 LSGRIEKYDLDI
+824 
-836 DFAKLD
+836 
-842 YIEIE
+842 
-847 ERSDVYLGGI
+847 
-857 DDNGHERKDNFR
+857 
-869 ETINHITFFA
+869 
-879 SPENDAVLFNDD
+879 
-891 SQEDYFDNPIEISEA
+891 
-906 LERICKYIDMST
+906 
-918 ESADV
+918 
-923 SVYIKPIDGERQ
+923 
-935 YFDPTEVQH
+935 
-944 DVAVEENEPEV
+944 VAVEENEPEV
-955 RHDVAPEI
+955 RHGVAPKI
-963 ETTARA
+963 ETADRA
-969 HVIQKPP
+969 YAAQKPT
-976 PPENYRFPEN
+976 PPENYRFPDN

-997 SANVTALK
+997 TANVTAIK

-1032 GIADAFDSSKEN
+1032 GIADAFDSTKEK
-1044 WSCEYAELKDLLTD
+1044 WSREYAELKDLLTD
-1058 KEYSAARESTLTAF
+1058 KEYTAARESTLTAF
-1072 YTEPYIIKSI
+1072 YTEPYIIKNI
-1082 YTALENMGFTGGEI
+1082 YTALGNMGFTGGEI

-1113 MAENSRLYGVELDSL
+1113 MAKNSRLYGVELDSL

-1214 FRREL
+1214 FRRDL
-1219 AGKAD
+1219 SRKAD

-1286 NTEMVLGTP
+1286 NPEMVLGTP

-1304 TRTIKSDGNTSE
+1304 TRTIKSNGNTAE
-1316 RLSEA
+1316 RLSET
-1321 IGRLDGQFSAE
+1321 IGRLDGNFSAE

-1348 DGVTPYTYYVTRGSL
+1348 DGVTPYTYYVSGGSL

-1459 KQRFSKADIFTQRTI
+1459 KQRFTKADIFTQRTI

-1502 DYISQLC
+1502 EYISQLC

-1563 DPDYERNVAALLDNQ
+1563 DPDYERNAAALLDNQ
-1578 PPRIGIEDIGFRV
+1578 PPRIGIGDIGFRV

-1597 QEMFQ
+1597 PEMFQ
-1602 NFVYETFQTPEW
+1602 DFVYETFQTPEW
-1614 QRHRPNMHG
+1614 QRHRPNMRG

-1713 DWVMADKDRIQVI
+1713 DWVMADKDRIQII

-1737 KPRTYIGDYI
+1737 KPRTYNGDYI
-1747 TIPGMNPNLSLRPH
+1747 TIPGMNPNLTLRPH

-1785 TAAMAAA
+1785 TAAMGAA
-1792 GMYLKSIGACNKPM
+1792 GMYLKSIGACTKPM

-1818 EEFQRFFPEARILV
+1818 EELQRFFPEAKILV

-1840 SQRRRFLSKISVGNY
+1840 SQRRRFLSKISVGNF
-1855 DAIIIPQSQFEK
+1855 DAIVIPQSQFEK

-1881 KLTEISSAIQAAK
+1881 KLTEISNAIQAAK

-1917 EKMCADF
+1917 EKMRAAF

-1942 DEAQD
+1942 DEAHNY
-1947 FKNLAVFSKMN
+1947 KNLAVFSKMN
-1958 NVAGVKTNNG
+1958 NVAGVNANAN
-1968 SQKAFDLEMKC
+1968 SQKAFDMEMKC
-1979 RYLQQLHNGGGVVLA
+1979 RYLQELHNGGGVVFA

-2016 TLNVMNIDYF
+2016 TLDDMNIGYF
-2026 DNWASVYGMI
+2026 DNWASVFGVI

-2167 INKAIPGTAQA
+2167 INKANPGTAQA

-2261 LDAPYRPSDIEQRN
+2261 LDAPYRPSDVEHTERN
-2275 GRGIRQG
+2275 RGRPIIRQ
-2282 NENSEVYI
+2282 I
-2290 GYYSTKGTFD
+2290 M
-2300 NYRWQILEKKQQI
+2300 QI
-2313 ISQIMSG
+2313 
-2320 KPAARTCED
+2320 
-2329 IDFTAMTFAEMKA
+2329 
-2342 ATTGNPLIAEKMTVD
+2342 
-2357 NEVNRLK
+2357 
-2364 LLQANYYQQQRSFE
+2364 
-2378 YDISNRYPD
+2378 
-2387 LISRKEKM
+2387 KE
-2395 IEWTKKDIELISAAP
+2395 
-2410 PITEDNFRMTLGGR
+2410 TL
-2424 TYVER
+2424 
-2429 SKAGDELAALVTK
+2429 
-2442 YMMSGD
+2442 
-2448 YQEYKSRAVGE
+2448 
-2459 LNDFKIVL
+2459 
-2467 MHQGALVSLSLK
+2467 
-2479 ANGHY
+2479 
-2484 TCDYSMSGLG
+2484 
-2494 GVTRLCNLYERIPEQ
+2494 P
-2509 IHGLNAELEQAKKQ
+2509 
-2523 LSNAKEQYGKPFQYE
+2523 
-2538 EQLRAGLER
+2538 
-2547 QAQIN
+2547 
-2552 AELEVADKPHD
+2552 
-2563 EAVMSDYSDD
+2563 
-2573 ENEEMEM
+2573 

>member
-1 MSRFDEIAQIYDHR
+1 
-15 LPQLRSPEVWEQTL
+15 
-29 RMTSSFWRL
+29 
-38 NFCEAMLLTLQN
+38 
-50 PKAEMCGTIDQWNN
+50 
-64 IGRYIRRG
+64 
-72 EHSTAVFRS
+72 
-81 RTDTQLMYL
+81 
-90 FDVRQTYGKAYNSKW
+90 
-105 KLSERMADGIV
+105 
-116 GKFNSENAENAVS
+116 
-129 FEDYLQKSLDKN
+129 
-141 IDIAYNYNS
+141 
-150 KLNNAISNDPRTA
+150 
-163 AFIRASAEFICMTRC
+163 
-178 GIPGD
+178 
-183 SDFSDVTKINSDLSI
+183 
-198 VEIGNAATTLAQAVL
+198 
-213 REIDGI
+213 
-219 IRRKE
+219 
-224 YERYE
+224 
-229 AGICG
+229 
-234 RHLRYPIRGRS
+234 
-245 ERTVPPEIHELR
+245 
-257 QGADDSAGAQSGG
+257 
-270 PDERTRPDGA
+270 
-280 GHGEHQRTVPPNLE
+280 
-294 GNREESGESPEQH
+294 
-307 GALPAGEN
+307 
-315 LPQPGLLRERKPA
+315 
-328 DGDRH
+328 
-333 GGAGSRVGI
+333 
-342 PADERSVAGG
+342 
-352 GSPEPGE
+352 
-359 SVGDP
+359 
-364 ENLDEPD
+364 
-371 DEELDEMVSD
+371 MVSD

-388 VFTDIPEEISPDSD
+388 VFTDIPEEISQDSD

-430 ENSPS
+430 ESSPS

-472 LSNRQVIRF
+472 LSNKQVIRF

-497 KYITESDIELRRRM
+497 KYITESDIETRRRV

-532 RLDYIRKEIAAC
+532 RLDYIRKETAAC
-544 GLDYPIRLNAE
+544 GLDHPIRLNVD

-583 DIPWKFNDWNEA
+583 NIPWKFNDWNEA
-595 AEAGKNLPVDS
+595 AEAGKNLPIDS

-619 SELINEI
+619 SELMNEI
-626 STHIG
+626 SAHTG
-631 HNPALGFPEE
+631 HNPVLGFPEE

-675 SRLNSGKQTE
+675 SRLNSGKPTK

-700 DNEFAMEEP
+700 DNEFTMEEP
-709 QADELPDEYLNR
+709 QADELPDESLNR

-753 EENGAV
+753 EENDAV

-799 SFDDLICL
+799 SFDDLISL

-812 GLEVRHGAAPIK
+812 GLEVRHG
-824 LSGRIEKYDLDI
+824 
-836 DFAKLD
+836 
-842 YIEIE
+842 
-847 ERSDVYLGGI
+847 
-857 DDNGHERKDNFR
+857 
-869 ETINHITFFA
+869 
-879 SPENDAVLFNDD
+879 
-891 SQEDYFDNPIEISEA
+891 
-906 LERICKYIDMST
+906 
-918 ESADV
+918 
-923 SVYIKPIDGERQ
+923 
-935 YFDPTEVQH
+935 
-944 DVAVEENEPEV
+944 VAVEENEPEV
-955 RHDVAPEI
+955 RHGVAPKI
-963 ETTARA
+963 ETADRA
-969 HVIQKPP
+969 YAAQKPT
-976 PPENYRFPEN
+976 PPENYRFPDN

-997 SANVTALK
+997 TANVTAIK

-1032 GIADAFDSSKEN
+1032 GIADAFDSTKEK
-1044 WSCEYAELKDLLTD
+1044 WSREYAELKDLLTD
-1058 KEYSAARESTLTAF
+1058 KEYTAARESTLTAF
-1072 YTEPYIIKSI
+1072 YTEPYIIKNI
-1082 YTALENMGFTGGEI
+1082 YTALGNMGFTGGEI

-1113 MAENSRLYGVELDSL
+1113 MAKNSRLYGVELDSL

-1159 IIGNVPFGDFKP
+1159 IVGNVPFGDFKP

-1214 FRREL
+1214 FRRDL
-1219 AGKAD
+1219 SRKAD

-1254 FEHENDRNLD
+1254 FEHENDRDLD

-1286 NTEMVLGTP
+1286 NPKMVLGTP

-1304 TRTIKSDGNTSE
+1304 TRTIKSDGNTAE

-1321 IGRLDGQFSAE
+1321 IGRLDGHFSAE

-1348 DGVTPYTYYVTRGSL
+1348 DGVTPYTYYVSGGSL

-1422 IKKYGHL
+1422 VKKYGHL
-1429 NSRTNISAF
+1429 NGRTNISAF

-1459 KQRFSKADIFTQRTI
+1459 KQRFTKADIFTERTI

-1502 DYISQLC
+1502 EYISQLC

-1563 DPDYERNVAALLDNQ
+1563 DPDYERNAAALLDNQ

-1597 QEMFQ
+1597 PEMFQ
-1602 NFVYETFQTPEW
+1602 DFVYETFQTPEW

-1678 NDYRELPDGRTE
+1678 NDYRELPDGRKE
-1690 RVFNAKETILARECQ
+1690 KVFNAKETILARECQ

-1713 DWVMADKDRIQVI
+1713 DWVMADKDRIQII

-1737 KPRTYIGDYI
+1737 KPRTYNGDYI
-1747 TIPGMNPNLSLRPH
+1747 TIPGMNPNLTLRPH

-1785 TAAMAAA
+1785 TAAMGAA
-1792 GMYLKSIGACNKPM
+1792 GMYLKSIGACTKPM

-1818 EEFQRFFPEARILV
+1818 EELQRFFPEAKILV

-1840 SQRRRFLSKISVGNY
+1840 SQRRRFLSKISVGNF
-1855 DAIIIPQSQFEK
+1855 DAIVIPQSQFEK

-1917 EKMCADF
+1917 EKMRAAF

-1942 DEAQD
+1942 DEAHNY
-1947 FKNLAVFSKMN
+1947 KNLAVFSKMN
-1958 NVAGVKTNNG
+1958 NVAGVNANAN
-1968 SQKAFDLEMKC
+1968 SQKAFDMEMKC
-1979 RYLQQLHNGGGVVLA
+1979 RYLQELHNGGGVVFA

-2016 TLNVMNIDYF
+2016 TLDDMNIGYF
-2026 DNWASVYGMI
+2026 DNWASVFGMI

-2167 INKAIPGTAQA
+2167 INKANPGTAQA

-2329 IDFTAMTFAEMKA
+2329 IDDTALTFAEMKA

-2410 PITEDNFRMTLGGR
+2410 PIKEDNFRMTLGGM

-2442 YMMSGD
+2442 YMMSDD

>member
-1 MSRFDEIAQIYDHR
+1 MEQSKDCSIFHFTEVPMSRFSEIAQIYDHR
-15 LPQLRSPEVWEQTL
+15 LPLLRSPEIWEQTL

-141 IDIAYNYNS
+141 IDIVYNYNR

-183 SDFSDVTKINSDLSI
+183 SDFSDVAKINSDLSI
-198 VEIGNAATTLAQAVL
+198 VEIGNAATALAQAVL

-234 RHLRYPIRGRS
+234 RHLRYPVRGRS

-270 PDERTRPDGA
+270 PDERNRPDSA
-280 GHGEHQRTVPPNLE
+280 GYGEHQRAVPPDME
-294 GNREESGESPEQH
+294 RDREESGESPEQH

-315 LPQPGLLRERKPA
+315 LPQPGLLSEREPA

-333 GGAGSRVGI
+333 GGAGSGLGI
-342 PADERSVAGG
+342 SEDERIVAGG

-430 ENSPS
+430 ENSPN

-472 LSNRQVIRF
+472 LSNKQVIRF

-487 EAVRSAVNSG
+487 EAVRSAVNNG
-497 KYITESDIELRRRM
+497 TYITESDIELRRRM

-544 GLDYPIRLNAE
+544 GLDYPIRLNAD

-595 AEAGKNLPVDS
+595 AAAGRNLPVDS

-626 STHIG
+626 STHTG

-650 EPLTSDSVDKIT
+650 EPLMSDSVDKIT

-675 SRLNSGKQTE
+675 SRLSYNNPTE
-685 ITAPEQPAEQFTLFG
+685 IIALEQPAEQFTLFG
-700 DNEFAMEEP
+700 DNEFTMEEP
-709 QADELPDEYLNR
+709 QADELPDESLNR

-753 EENGAV
+753 EENDAV

-799 SFDDLICL
+799 SFDDLTSL

-812 GLEVRHGAAPIK
+812 GFEVRHG
-824 LSGRIEKYDLDI
+824 
-836 DFAKLD
+836 
-842 YIEIE
+842 
-847 ERSDVYLGGI
+847 
-857 DDNGHERKDNFR
+857 
-869 ETINHITFFA
+869 
-879 SPENDAVLFNDD
+879 
-891 SQEDYFDNPIEISEA
+891 
-906 LERICKYIDMST
+906 
-918 ESADV
+918 
-923 SVYIKPIDGERQ
+923 
-935 YFDPTEVQH
+935 
-944 DVAVEENEPEV
+944 VAVEENEPEV
-955 RHDVAPEI
+955 RHGVAPKI
-963 ETTARA
+963 ETADRA
-969 HVIQKPP
+969 YAAQKPT
-976 PPENYRFPEN
+976 PPENYRFPDN

-997 SANVTALK
+997 TANVTAIK

-1032 GIADAFDSSKEN
+1032 GIADAFDSTKEN
-1044 WSCEYAELKDLLTD
+1044 WSREYAELKDLLTD

-1219 AGKAD
+1219 SGKAD

-1247 LFFQKLE
+1247 LFFQKLG

-1286 NTEMVLGTP
+1286 NPEMVLGTP
-1295 EIVSGRFGN
+1295 GIVSGRFGN
-1304 TRTIKSDGNTSE
+1304 TRTIKSDGNTAE

-1321 IGRLDGQFSAE
+1321 IGRLDGHFSTE

-1348 DGVTPYTYYVTRGSL
+1348 DGVTPYTYYVSGGTL

-1374 TGSSEPRIKAMC
+1374 TGGSEPRIKAMC

-1422 IKKYGHL
+1422 VKKYGHL
-1429 NSRTNISAF
+1429 NGRINISAF

-1450 ENVEELPDG
+1450 ENIEELPDG
-1459 KQRFSKADIFTQRTI
+1459 KQRFTKADIFTQRTI

-1550 RTKLALAQ
+1550 RSKLALAQ

-1644 SGMSDVL
+1644 SGMLDVL

-1713 DWVMADKDRIQVI
+1713 DWVMADKDRIQII

-1737 KPRTYIGDYI
+1737 NPRTYNGDYI
-1747 TIPGMNPNLSLRPH
+1747 TIPGMNPNLTLRPH

-1785 TAAMAAA
+1785 TAAMGAA
-1792 GMYLKSIGACNKPM
+1792 GMYLKSIGACTKPM

-1818 EEFQRFFPEARILV
+1818 EELQRFFPEAKILV

-1840 SQRRRFLSKISVGNY
+1840 SQRRRFLSKISVGNF
-1855 DAIIIPQSQFEK
+1855 DAIVIPQSQFEK
-1867 MPLSLERQEAMYDE
+1867 MPLSLERQEAMFDE
-1881 KLTEISSAIQAAK
+1881 KLTEISNAIQAAK

-1917 EKMCADF
+1917 EKMRAAF

-1931 FEELGCDFLFV
+1931 FEGLGCDFLFV
-1942 DEAQD
+1942 DEAHNY
-1947 FKNLAVFSKMN
+1947 KNLAVFSKMN
-1958 NVAGVKTNNG
+1958 NVAGVNANAN
-1968 SQKAFDLEMKC
+1968 SQKAFDMEMKC
-1979 RYLQQLHNGGGVVLA
+1979 RYLQELHNGGGVVFA

-2016 TLNVMNIDYF
+2016 TLDDMNIGYF
-2026 DNWASVYGMI
+2026 DNWASVFGVI

-2085 AIQNGKPEMIICEK
+2085 EIQNGKPEMIICEK

-2105 QTDEGIERAR
+2105 QTDAGIERAR

-2167 INKAIPGTAQA
+2167 INKANPGTAQA

-2329 IDFTAMTFAEMKA
+2329 IDDTALTFAEMKA

-2378 YDISNRYPD
+2378 YDISKRYPD

-2410 PITEDNFRMTLGGR
+2410 PITEDNFRMTLDGR

-2429 SKAGDELAALVTK
+2429 TKAGDELSALVTK
-2442 YMMSGD
+2442 YMMSDD
-2448 YQEYKSRAVGE
+2448 YQEYKPREIGK
-2459 LNDFKIVL
+2459 LNDFKIML
-2467 MHQGALVSLSLK
+2467 LHKGALVSLSLK

-2509 IHGLNAELEQAKKQ
+2509 IHGLTAELEQAKKQ
-2523 LSNAKEQYGKPFQYE
+2523 LANAKEQYGKPFQYE

-2563 EAVMSDYSDD
+2563 EAVMGDYSND

>member
-1 MSRFDEIAQIYDHR
+1 MSRFNEIAQIYDHR
-15 LPQLRSPEVWEQTL
+15 IPQLRSPEVWEQTL
-29 RMTSSFWRL
+29 RMTSGFWRL

-72 EHSTAVFRS
+72 EHSTAVFRI

-141 IDIAYNYNS
+141 IDTVYNYNS
-150 KLNNAISNDPRTA
+150 KLNNTISNDPRTA

-178 GIPGD
+178 GILSDG
-183 SDFSDVTKINSDLSI
+183 DFSDVTKINSDLSI
-198 VEIGNAATTLAQAVL
+198 VEIGNAATALAQAVL

-234 RHLRYPIRGRS
+234 RHLRYPVRGRS

-280 GHGEHQRTVPPNLE
+280 GYGEHQRAVPPDME
-294 GNREESGESPEQH
+294 RDREESGESPEQH

-315 LPQPGLLRERKPA
+315 LPQPGLLREREPA

-342 PADERSVAGG
+342 PADERILAGG

-359 SVGDP
+359 SDGDS

-410 EIIHGS
+410 EIIRGS

-430 ENSPS
+430 ENSPN

-497 KYITESDIELRRRM
+497 KYITESDIEMRRRM

-544 GLDYPIRLNAE
+544 GLDLPIRLNAD

-565 RTKPHVKESYQ
+565 RTKPHIKESYQ

-606 GYGQFRAMCRDSV
+606 GYGLFRAMCRDSV
-619 SELINEI
+619 SELISEI
-626 STHIG
+626 STHTG

-641 EITEFFASG
+641 EITKFFASG
-650 EPLTSDSVDKIT
+650 EPLTSDSVDKIA

-675 SRLNSGKQTE
+675 SRLNSGKPTV
-685 ITAPEQPAEQFTLFG
+685 ITTPEQPAEQFTLFG
-700 DNEFAMEEP
+700 DNEFTMEEP
-709 QADELPDEYLNR
+709 PVDKLPDESLNR

-753 EENGAV
+753 EENSAV

-799 SFDDLICL
+799 SFDDLISL

-812 GLEVRHGAAPIK
+812 GLEVRHG
-824 LSGRIEKYDLDI
+824 
-836 DFAKLD
+836 
-842 YIEIE
+842 
-847 ERSDVYLGGI
+847 
-857 DDNGHERKDNFR
+857 
-869 ETINHITFFA
+869 
-879 SPENDAVLFNDD
+879 
-891 SQEDYFDNPIEISEA
+891 
-906 LERICKYIDMST
+906 
-918 ESADV
+918 
-923 SVYIKPIDGERQ
+923 
-935 YFDPTEVQH
+935 
-944 DVAVEENEPEV
+944 VAVEENEPEV
-955 RHDVAPEI
+955 RHGVAPKI
-963 ETTARA
+963 ETADRA
-969 HVIQKPP
+969 YAAQKPT
-976 PPENYRFPEN
+976 PPENYHFPEN

-997 SANVTALK
+997 TANVTAIK

-1032 GIADAFDSSKEN
+1032 GIADAFDSTKEN
-1044 WSCEYAELKDLLTD
+1044 WSREYAELKDLLTE

-1159 IIGNVPFGDFKP
+1159 IVGNVPFGDFKP

-1219 AGKAD
+1219 SGKAD
-1224 FLGGVRLPE
+1224 FVGGVRLPE

-1247 LFFQKLE
+1247 LFFQKLG

-1304 TRTIKSDGNTSE
+1304 TRTIKSDGNTAE

-1321 IGRLDGQFSAE
+1321 IGRLDGHFSTE

-1348 DGVTPYTYYVTRGSL
+1348 DGVTPYTYYVSGGSL

-1422 IKKYGHL
+1422 VKKYGHL
-1429 NSRTNISAF
+1429 NGRINISAF

-1459 KQRFSKADIFTQRTI
+1459 KQRFTKADIFTQRTI

-1550 RTKLALAQ
+1550 RSKLALAQ

-1678 NDYRELPDGRTE
+1678 NDYRELPDGRKE
-1690 RVFNAKETILARECQ
+1690 KVFNAKETILARECQ

-1713 DWVMADKDRIQVI
+1713 DWVMADKDRIQII

-1737 KPRTYIGDYI
+1737 KPRTYNGDYI
-1747 TIPGMNPNLSLRPH
+1747 TIPGMNPNLTLRPH

-1785 TAAMAAA
+1785 TGAMGAA
-1792 GMYLKSIGACNKPM
+1792 GMYLKSIGACTKPM

-1818 EEFQRFFPEARILV
+1818 EELQRFFPEAKILV

-1840 SQRRRFLSKISVGNY
+1840 SQRRRFLSKISVGNF
-1855 DAIIIPQSQFEK
+1855 DAIVIPQSQFEK

-1881 KLTEISSAIQAAK
+1881 KLTEISNAIQAAK

-1917 EKMCADF
+1917 EKMRAAF

-1942 DEAQD
+1942 DEAHNY
-1947 FKNLAVFSKMN
+1947 KNLAVFSKMN
-1958 NVAGVKTNNG
+1958 NVAGVNANAN
-1968 SQKAFDLEMKC
+1968 SQKAFDMEMKC
-1979 RYLQQLHNGGGVVLA
+1979 RYLQELHNGGGVVFA

-2016 TLNVMNIDYF
+2016 TLDDMNIGYF
-2026 DNWASVYGMI
+2026 DNWASVFGVI

-2142 ARIIDPEAEEYDGGK
+2142 ARIIDPETEEYDGGK

-2167 INKAIPGTAQA
+2167 INKANPGTAQA

-2190 FSVYQALRDRLVR
+2190 FSVYQALRERLVR

-2261 LDAPYRPSDIEQRN
+2261 LDAPYRPSDVEHTERN
-2275 GRGIRQG
+2275 RGRPIIRQ
-2282 NENSEVYI
+2282 I
-2290 GYYSTKGTFD
+2290 M
-2300 NYRWQILEKKQQI
+2300 QI
-2313 ISQIMSG
+2313 
-2320 KPAARTCED
+2320 
-2329 IDFTAMTFAEMKA
+2329 
-2342 ATTGNPLIAEKMTVD
+2342 
-2357 NEVNRLK
+2357 
-2364 LLQANYYQQQRSFE
+2364 
-2378 YDISNRYPD
+2378 
-2387 LISRKEKM
+2387 KE
-2395 IEWTKKDIELISAAP
+2395 
-2410 PITEDNFRMTLGGR
+2410 TL
-2424 TYVER
+2424 
-2429 SKAGDELAALVTK
+2429 
-2442 YMMSGD
+2442 
-2448 YQEYKSRAVGE
+2448 
-2459 LNDFKIVL
+2459 
-2467 MHQGALVSLSLK
+2467 
-2479 ANGHY
+2479 
-2484 TCDYSMSGLG
+2484 
-2494 GVTRLCNLYERIPEQ
+2494 P
-2509 IHGLNAELEQAKKQ
+2509 
-2523 LSNAKEQYGKPFQYE
+2523 
-2538 EQLRAGLER
+2538 
-2547 QAQIN
+2547 
-2552 AELEVADKPHD
+2552 
-2563 EAVMSDYSDD
+2563 
-2573 ENEEMEM
+2573 

>member
-1 MSRFDEIAQIYDHR
+1 
-15 LPQLRSPEVWEQTL
+15 
-29 RMTSSFWRL
+29 
-38 NFCEAMLLTLQN
+38 
-50 PKAEMCGTIDQWNN
+50 
-64 IGRYIRRG
+64 
-72 EHSTAVFRS
+72 
-81 RTDTQLMYL
+81 
-90 FDVRQTYGKAYNSKW
+90 
-105 KLSERMADGIV
+105 
-116 GKFNSENAENAVS
+116 
-129 FEDYLQKSLDKN
+129 
-141 IDIAYNYNS
+141 
-150 KLNNAISNDPRTA
+150 
-163 AFIRASAEFICMTRC
+163 
-178 GIPGD
+178 
-183 SDFSDVTKINSDLSI
+183 
-198 VEIGNAATTLAQAVL
+198 
-213 REIDGI
+213 
-219 IRRKE
+219 
-224 YERYE
+224 
-229 AGICG
+229 
-234 RHLRYPIRGRS
+234 
-245 ERTVPPEIHELR
+245 
-257 QGADDSAGAQSGG
+257 
-270 PDERTRPDGA
+270 
-280 GHGEHQRTVPPNLE
+280 
-294 GNREESGESPEQH
+294 
-307 GALPAGEN
+307 
-315 LPQPGLLRERKPA
+315 
-328 DGDRH
+328 
-333 GGAGSRVGI
+333 
-342 PADERSVAGG
+342 
-352 GSPEPGE
+352 
-359 SVGDP
+359 
-364 ENLDEPD
+364 
-371 DEELDEMVSD
+371 MVSD

-410 EIIHGS
+410 EIIRGS
-416 GFSNGKFRISEYVS
+416 GFSYGKFRISEYVS

-445 EYGIGGSSRNDDP
+445 EYGIGGSSQNNDP

-472 LSNRQVIRF
+472 LSNKQVIRF

-497 KYITESDIELRRRM
+497 KYITESDIETRRRM

-532 RLDYIRKEIAAC
+532 RLEYIRRETAVC
-544 GLDYPIRLNAE
+544 GLDYPIRLNAD
-555 MFAVYAAECV
+555 MFAVYASECV

-583 DIPWKFNDWNEA
+583 DIPWKFNDWSEA
-595 AEAGKNLPVDS
+595 AEAGRNLPVDS

-619 SELINEI
+619 SELISEI
-626 STHIG
+626 SSHTG
-631 HNPALGFPEE
+631 CNPVLGFPEE

-675 SRLNSGKQTE
+675 SRLNSGKPTV
-685 ITAPEQPAEQFTLFG
+685 IAAPEQPAEQFTLFG
-700 DNEFAMEEP
+700 DNEFTMEEP
-709 QADELPDEYLNR
+709 PVDELPDESLNR

-753 EENGAV
+753 EENDAV

-799 SFDDLICL
+799 SFDDLISL

-812 GLEVRHGAAPIK
+812 GLEVRHG
-824 LSGRIEKYDLDI
+824 
-836 DFAKLD
+836 
-842 YIEIE
+842 
-847 ERSDVYLGGI
+847 
-857 DDNGHERKDNFR
+857 
-869 ETINHITFFA
+869 
-879 SPENDAVLFNDD
+879 
-891 SQEDYFDNPIEISEA
+891 
-906 LERICKYIDMST
+906 
-918 ESADV
+918 
-923 SVYIKPIDGERQ
+923 
-935 YFDPTEVQH
+935 
-944 DVAVEENEPEV
+944 VAVEENEPEV
-955 RHDVAPEI
+955 RHGVAPKI
-963 ETTARA
+963 ETADRA
-969 HVIQKPP
+969 YAAQKPT

-997 SANVTALK
+997 TANVTAIK

-1020 EQDILAHYSGWG
+1020 EQDILVHYSGWG
-1032 GIADAFDSSKEN
+1032 GIADAFDGTKEN
-1044 WSCEYAELKDLLTD
+1044 WSREYAELKDLLTD
-1058 KEYSAARESTLTAF
+1058 KEYAAARESTLTAF
-1072 YTEPYIIKSI
+1072 YTEPYIIKSV
-1082 YTALENMGFTGGEI
+1082 YTALENIGFTGGEI

-1113 MAENSRLYGVELDSL
+1113 MADDSRLYGVELDSL

-1152 ENGTFDV
+1152 ENGKFDV

-1219 AGKAD
+1219 SGKAD

-1286 NTEMVLGTP
+1286 NPEMVLGTP

-1304 TRTIKSDGNTSE
+1304 TRTIKSDGNTAE

-1321 IGRLDGQFSAE
+1321 ISRLHGNFSAE
-1332 PTIDDELPK
+1332 PTIDDELPE

-1348 DGVTPYTYYVTRGSL
+1348 DGVTPYTYYVSGGSL

-1422 IKKYGHL
+1422 VKKYGHL
-1429 NSRTNISAF
+1429 NGRTNISAF

-1502 DYISQLC
+1502 EYISQLC

-1563 DPDYERNVAALLDNQ
+1563 DPEYERNVTALLDNQ

-1597 QEMFQ
+1597 PEMFQ
-1602 NFVYETFQTPEW
+1602 DFVYETFQTPEW
-1614 QRHRPNMHG
+1614 QRHRPNMRG

-1651 STETYGTKR
+1651 STETFGTKR

-1678 NDYRELPDGRTE
+1678 NDYRELPDGRKE
-1690 RVFNAKETILARECQ
+1690 KVFNAKETILARECQ

-1713 DWVMADKDRIQVI
+1713 DWVMADKDRIQII

-1747 TIPGMNPNLSLRPH
+1747 TIPGMNPNLTLRPH

-1785 TAAMAAA
+1785 TAAMGAA
-1792 GMYLKSIGACNKPM
+1792 GMYLKSIGACTKPM

-1818 EEFQRFFPEARILV
+1818 EELQRFFPEAKILV

-1840 SQRRRFLSKISVGNY
+1840 SQRRRFLSKISVGNF
-1855 DAIIIPQSQFEK
+1855 DAIVIPQSQFEK

-1917 EKMCADF
+1917 EKMRAAF

-1942 DEAQD
+1942 DEAHNY
-1947 FKNLAVFSKMN
+1947 KNLAVFSKMN
-1958 NVAGVKTNNG
+1958 NVAGVNANAN
-1968 SQKAFDLEMKC
+1968 SQKAFDMEMKC
-1979 RYLQQLHNGGGVVLA
+1979 RYLQELHNGGGVVFA

-2016 TLNVMNIDYF
+2016 TLDDMNIGYF
-2026 DNWASVYGMI
+2026 DNWASVFGVI

-2167 INKAIPGTAQA
+2167 INKANPGTAQA

-2190 FSVYQALRDRLVR
+2190 FSVYQALRERLVR
-2203 SGEFTEN
+2203 SGEFAEN

-2329 IDFTAMTFAEMKA
+2329 IDDTALTFAEMKA

-2378 YDISNRYPD
+2378 YDISRRYPD

-2410 PITEDNFRMTLGGR
+2410 PITEDNFRMTLDGR

-2429 SKAGDELAALVTK
+2429 TKAGDELSALVTK
-2442 YMMSGD
+2442 YMMSDD
-2448 YQEYKSRAVGE
+2448 YQEYKPREIGK
-2459 LNDFKIVL
+2459 LNDFKIML
-2467 MHQGALVSLSLK
+2467 LHKGALVSLSLK

-2523 LSNAKEQYGKPFQYE
+2523 LTNAKEQYGKPFQYE
-2538 EQLRAGLER
+2538 EQLRDGLER

-2573 ENEEMEM
+2573 ESEEMEM

>member
-1 MSRFDEIAQIYDHR
+1 MSRFNEIAQIYDYR
-15 LPQLRSPEVWEQTL
+15 LSQLRSPEVWEQTL

-141 IDIAYNYNS
+141 IDIVYKYNS
-150 KLNNAISNDPRTA
+150 KLNNTISNDPRTA
-163 AFIRASAEFICMTRC
+163 AFIRTSAEFICMTRC

-183 SDFSDVTKINSDLSI
+183 GDFSDVAKINSDLSI
-198 VEIGNAATTLAQAVL
+198 VEIGNAATALAQAVL

-245 ERTVPPEIHELR
+245 ERTVPPEIHELW

-270 PDERTRPDGA
+270 PDERARPDSA
-280 GHGEHQRTVPPNLE
+280 GYGEHQRAVPPDME
-294 GNREESGESPEQH
+294 RDREESGESPEQH
-307 GALPAGEN
+307 GALHAGEN
-315 LPQPGLLRERKPA
+315 LPQPGLLREREPA

-342 PADERSVAGG
+342 TADKRSVAGG
-352 GSPEPGE
+352 GSTEPGE
-359 SVGDP
+359 SDGDP

-371 DEELDEMVSD
+371 DEELNEMVSD

-410 EIIHGS
+410 EFIHGS

-430 ENSPS
+430 ENSPG

-487 EAVRSAVNSG
+487 EAVRNAVNSG
-497 KYITESDIELRRRM
+497 KYITESDIEQRRRM

-519 AIHYEYPHCLYND
+519 AIHYEYPYCLYND
-532 RLDYIRKEIAAC
+532 RLDYIRKEIAVC
-544 GLDYPIRLNAE
+544 GLDYPIRLNAD

-565 RTKPHVKESYQ
+565 RTKQHVKESYQ

-583 DIPWKFNDWNEA
+583 DIPWKFNDWSEA

-619 SELINEI
+619 SELMNEI
-626 STHIG
+626 STHTG
-631 HNPALGFPEE
+631 HNPVLGFPEE
-641 EITEFFASG
+641 EITAFFASG

-675 SRLNSGKQTE
+675 SRLSYNNPTE

-700 DNEFAMEEP
+700 DNEFTMEEP
-709 QADELPDEYLNR
+709 PVDELPDESLNR

-753 EENGAV
+753 EENDAV

-799 SFDDLICL
+799 SFDDLISL

-812 GLEVRHGAAPIK
+812 GLEVRH
-824 LSGRIEKYDLDI
+824 
-836 DFAKLD
+836 
-842 YIEIE
+842 
-847 ERSDVYLGGI
+847 
-857 DDNGHERKDNFR
+857 
-869 ETINHITFFA
+869 
-879 SPENDAVLFNDD
+879 D
-891 SQEDYFDNPIEISEA
+891 S
-906 LERICKYIDMST
+906 
-918 ESADV
+918 
-923 SVYIKPIDGERQ
+923 
-935 YFDPTEVQH
+935 
-944 DVAVEENEPEV
+944 
-955 RHDVAPEI
+955 APEI
-963 ETTARA
+963 ETTDRA
-969 HVIQKPP
+969 HITQKP
-976 PPENYRFPEN
+976 PPENYRFPEK

-997 SANVTALK
+997 TANVTAIK

-1032 GIADAFDSSKEN
+1032 GIADAFDSKKEN
-1044 WSCEYAELKDLLTD
+1044 WSREYAELKDLLTE

-1108 NLPAE
+1108 NLPAK

-1152 ENGTFDV
+1152 ENGIFDV
-1159 IIGNVPFGDFKP
+1159 IVGNVPFGDFKP

-1214 FRREL
+1214 FRREPS
-1219 AGKAD
+1219 GKAD

-1247 LFFQKLE
+1247 LFFQKLK
-1254 FEHENDRNLD
+1254 FEHENDRDPD

-1272 GEASVFQ
+1272 GEASIFQ

-1286 NTEMVLGTP
+1286 NPEMVLGTP
-1295 EIVSGRFGN
+1295 EIVPGRFGN
-1304 TRTIKSDGNTSE
+1304 TRTIKSDGNTAE

-1321 IGRLDGQFSAE
+1321 IGRLDGHFSAE

-1348 DGVTPYTYYVTRGSL
+1348 DGVTPYTYYVSGGSL

-1386 GILDRLNEVTA
+1386 GILERLNEVTA

-1407 LKMLQSRLN
+1407 LKALQRRLN

-1422 IKKYGHL
+1422 VKKYGHL

-1459 KQRFSKADIFTQRTI
+1459 KQRFTKADIFTQRTI

-1502 DYISQLC
+1502 EYISQLC

-1550 RTKLALAQ
+1550 RSKLALAQ

-1597 QEMFQ
+1597 PEMFQ
-1602 NFVYETFQTPEW
+1602 DFVYETFQTPEW

-1713 DWVMADKDRIQVI
+1713 DWVMADKDRIQII

-1737 KPRTYIGDYI
+1737 KPRTYNGDYI
-1747 TIPGMNPNLSLRPH
+1747 TIPGMNPNLTLRPH

-1785 TAAMAAA
+1785 TAAMGAA
-1792 GMYLKSIGACNKPM
+1792 GMYLKSIGACTKPM

-1818 EEFQRFFPEARILV
+1818 EELQRFFPEAKILV

-1840 SQRRRFLSKISVGNY
+1840 SQRRRFLSKISVGNF
-1855 DAIIIPQSQFEK
+1855 DAIVIPQSQFEK

-1917 EKMCADF
+1917 EKMRAAF

-1942 DEAQD
+1942 DEAHNY
-1947 FKNLAVFSKMN
+1947 KNLAVFSKMN
-1958 NVAGVKTNNG
+1958 NVAGVNANAN
-1968 SQKAFDLEMKC
+1968 SQKAFDMEMKC
-1979 RYLQQLHNGGGVVLA
+1979 RYLQELHNGGGVVFA
-1994 TGTPISNSITELF
+1994 TGTPVITPYQHSNTEF
-2007 VWQYLLQKQ
+2007 
-2016 TLNVMNIDYF
+2016 NI
-2026 DNWASVYGMI
+2026 NA
-2036 TQSIEVKPSGDG
+2036 
-2048 FRPRTRFSNFVNLNE
+2048 RFIGNRHNLNH
-2063 LCNLFGEVF
+2063 
-2072 DIAKTADMNLKLP
+2072 
-2085 AIQNGKPEMIICEK
+2085 
-2099 SPEQEL
+2099 
-2105 QTDEGIERAR
+2105 R
-2115 RIEAKMV
+2115 
-2122 QPDEDNMLA
+2122 
-2131 VCTYMTKVALD
+2131 
-2142 ARIIDPEAEEYDGGK
+2142 
-2157 VALCAEKIIE
+2157 
-2167 INKAIPGTAQA
+2167 
-2178 VFCDTNTPKKDA
+2178 
-2190 FSVYQALRDRLVR
+2190 
-2203 SGEFTEN
+2203 
-2210 EIAFVHD
+2210 
-2217 AANDK
+2217 
-2222 QRLAMFEKVNNA
+2222 
-2234 EIKIIIGSTGKLGT
+2234 
-2248 GVNIQR
+2248 
-2254 KLSALHH
+2254 
-2261 LDAPYRPSDIEQRN
+2261 
-2275 GRGIRQG
+2275 
-2282 NENSEVYI
+2282 
-2290 GYYSTKGTFD
+2290 
-2300 NYRWQILEKKQQI
+2300 
-2313 ISQIMSG
+2313 
-2320 KPAARTCED
+2320 
-2329 IDFTAMTFAEMKA
+2329 
-2342 ATTGNPLIAEKMTVD
+2342 
-2357 NEVNRLK
+2357 
-2364 LLQANYYQQQRSFE
+2364 
-2378 YDISNRYPD
+2378 
-2387 LISRKEKM
+2387 
-2395 IEWTKKDIELISAAP
+2395 
-2410 PITEDNFRMTLGGR
+2410 
-2424 TYVER
+2424 
-2429 SKAGDELAALVTK
+2429 
-2442 YMMSGD
+2442 
-2448 YQEYKSRAVGE
+2448 
-2459 LNDFKIVL
+2459 
-2467 MHQGALVSLSLK
+2467 
-2479 ANGHY
+2479 
-2484 TCDYSMSGLG
+2484 
-2494 GVTRLCNLYERIPEQ
+2494 
-2509 IHGLNAELEQAKKQ
+2509 
-2523 LSNAKEQYGKPFQYE
+2523 
-2538 EQLRAGLER
+2538 
-2547 QAQIN
+2547 
-2552 AELEVADKPHD
+2552 
-2563 EAVMSDYSDD
+2563 
-2573 ENEEMEM
+2573 

>member
-1 MSRFDEIAQIYDHR
+1 M
-15 LPQLRSPEVWEQTL
+15 
-29 RMTSSFWRL
+29 
-38 NFCEAMLLTLQN
+38 
-50 PKAEMCGTIDQWNN
+50 
-64 IGRYIRRG
+64 
-72 EHSTAVFRS
+72 
-81 RTDTQLMYL
+81 
-90 FDVRQTYGKAYNSKW
+90 
-105 KLSERMADGIV
+105 GI
-116 GKFNSENAENAVS
+116 
-129 FEDYLQKSLDKN
+129 
-141 IDIAYNYNS
+141 
-150 KLNNAISNDPRTA
+150 T
-163 AFIRASAEFICMTRC
+163 
-178 GIPGD
+178 
-183 SDFSDVTKINSDLSI
+183 
-198 VEIGNAATTLAQAVL
+198 
-213 REIDGI
+213 
-219 IRRKE
+219 
-224 YERYE
+224 
-229 AGICG
+229 
-234 RHLRYPIRGRS
+234 
-245 ERTVPPEIHELR
+245 
-257 QGADDSAGAQSGG
+257 
-270 PDERTRPDGA
+270 
-280 GHGEHQRTVPPNLE
+280 
-294 GNREESGESPEQH
+294 
-307 GALPAGEN
+307 
-315 LPQPGLLRERKPA
+315 
-328 DGDRH
+328 
-333 GGAGSRVGI
+333 
-342 PADERSVAGG
+342 ADERSVAGG
-352 GSPEPGE
+352 GSTEPGE
-359 SVGDP
+359 SDGDP

-371 DEELDEMVSD
+371 DEELNEMVSD

-410 EIIHGS
+410 EIIRGS

-430 ENSPS
+430 ENSPN

-497 KYITESDIELRRRM
+497 KYITESDIEMRRRM

-544 GLDYPIRLNAE
+544 GLDLPIRLNAD

-565 RTKPHVKESYQ
+565 RTKPHIKESYQ

-606 GYGQFRAMCRDSV
+606 GYGLFRAMCRDSV
-619 SELINEI
+619 SELISEI
-626 STHIG
+626 STHTG

-641 EITEFFASG
+641 EITKFFASG
-650 EPLTSDSVDKIT
+650 EPLTSDSVDKIA

-675 SRLNSGKQTE
+675 SRLNSGKPTV
-685 ITAPEQPAEQFTLFG
+685 ITTPEQPAEQFTLFG
-700 DNEFAMEEP
+700 DNEFTMEEP
-709 QADELPDEYLNR
+709 PVDKLPDESLNR

-753 EENGAV
+753 EENDAV

-799 SFDDLICL
+799 SFDDLTSL

-812 GLEVRHGAAPIK
+812 GFEVRHG
-824 LSGRIEKYDLDI
+824 
-836 DFAKLD
+836 
-842 YIEIE
+842 
-847 ERSDVYLGGI
+847 
-857 DDNGHERKDNFR
+857 
-869 ETINHITFFA
+869 
-879 SPENDAVLFNDD
+879 
-891 SQEDYFDNPIEISEA
+891 
-906 LERICKYIDMST
+906 
-918 ESADV
+918 
-923 SVYIKPIDGERQ
+923 
-935 YFDPTEVQH
+935 
-944 DVAVEENEPEV
+944 VAVEENEPEV
-955 RHDVAPEI
+955 RHGVAPKI
-963 ETTARA
+963 ETADRA
-969 HVIQKPP
+969 YAAQKPT
-976 PPENYRFPEN
+976 PPENYRFPDN

-997 SANVTALK
+997 TANVTAIK

-1032 GIADAFDSSKEN
+1032 GIADAFDSTKEK
-1044 WSCEYAELKDLLTD
+1044 WSREYAELKDLLTD
-1058 KEYSAARESTLTAF
+1058 KEYTAARESTLTAF
-1072 YTEPYIIKSI
+1072 YTEPYIIKNI
-1082 YTALENMGFTGGEI
+1082 YTALGNMGFTGGEI

-1113 MAENSRLYGVELDSL
+1113 MAKNSRLYGVELDSL

-1152 ENGTFDV
+1152 VNGTFDV
-1159 IIGNVPFGDFKP
+1159 IVGNVPFGDFKP

-1219 AGKAD
+1219 SGKAD

-1247 LFFQKLE
+1247 LFFQKLG

-1286 NTEMVLGTP
+1286 NPEMVLGTP

-1304 TRTIKSDGNTSE
+1304 TRTIKSDGNTAE

-1321 IGRLDGQFSAE
+1321 ISRLHGNFSAE
-1332 PTIDDELPK
+1332 PTIDDELPE

-1348 DGVTPYTYYVTRGSL
+1348 DGVTPYTYYVSGGSL

-1422 IKKYGHL
+1422 VKKYGHL
-1429 NSRTNISAF
+1429 NGRTNISAF

-1502 DYISQLC
+1502 EYISQLC

-1563 DPDYERNVAALLDNQ
+1563 DPEYERNVTALLDNQ

-1597 QEMFQ
+1597 PEMFQ
-1602 NFVYETFQTPEW
+1602 DFVYETFQTPEW

-1713 DWVMADKDRIQVI
+1713 DWVMADKDRIQII

-1737 KPRTYIGDYI
+1737 KPRTYNGDYI
-1747 TIPGMNPNLSLRPH
+1747 TIPGMNPNLTLRPH

-1785 TAAMAAA
+1785 TAAMGAA
-1792 GMYLKSIGACNKPM
+1792 GMYLKSIGACTKPM

-1818 EEFQRFFPEARILV
+1818 EELQRFFPEAKILV

-1840 SQRRRFLSKISVGNY
+1840 SQRRRFLSKISVGNF
-1855 DAIIIPQSQFEK
+1855 DAIVIPQSQFEK

-1894 ADKGERFTVKAL
+1894 SDKGERFTVKAL

-1917 EKMCADF
+1917 EKMRAAF

-1942 DEAQD
+1942 DEAHNY
-1947 FKNLAVFSKMN
+1947 KNLAVFSKMN
-1958 NVAGVKTNNG
+1958 NVAGVNANAN
-1968 SQKAFDLEMKC
+1968 SQKAFDMEMKC
-1979 RYLQQLHNGGGVVLA
+1979 RYLQELHNGGGVVFA

-2016 TLNVMNIDYF
+2016 TLDDMNIGYF
-2026 DNWASVYGMI
+2026 DNWASVFGVI

-2085 AIQNGKPEMIICEK
+2085 AIQKGKPEMIICEK

-2105 QTDEGIERAR
+2105 QTDAGIERAR
-2115 RIEAKMV
+2115 RIEAKIV

-2142 ARIIDPEAEEYDGGK
+2142 ARIIDPKAEEYDGGK

-2167 INKAIPGTAQA
+2167 INKANPGTAQA

-2329 IDFTAMTFAEMKA
+2329 IDDTALTFAEMKA

-2378 YDISNRYPD
+2378 YDISRRYPD

-2410 PITEDNFRMTLGGR
+2410 PITEDNFRMTLDGR

-2429 SKAGDELAALVTK
+2429 TKAGDELSALVTK
-2442 YMMSGD
+2442 YMMSDD

-2459 LNDFKIVL
+2459 LNDFKIML
-2467 MHQGALVSLSLK
+2467 LHKGALVSLSLK

-2509 IHGLNAELEQAKKQ
+2509 IHGLTAELEQAKKQ
-2523 LSNAKEQYGKPFQYE
+2523 LANAKEQYGKPFQYE

-2547 QAQIN
+2547 QAEIN

-2563 EAVMSDYSDD
+2563 EAVMGDCSDD
-2573 ENEEMEM
+2573 EGEEMEM

>member
-141 IDIAYNYNS
+141 IDIVYNYNS

-245 ERTVPPEIHELR
+245 ERTVPPEIHELW

-270 PDERTRPDGA
+270 PDERNRPDSA
-280 GHGEHQRTVPPNLE
+280 GYGEHQRAVPPDME
-294 GNREESGESPEQH
+294 GNREEGGESPEQH

-315 LPQPGLLRERKPA
+315 LPQPGLLREREPA

-342 PADERSVAGG
+342 TADERSVAGG
-352 GSPEPGE
+352 GSPEPSE

-402 YAKKLLED
+402 YAQKLLED
-410 EIIHGS
+410 EIIRGS

-430 ENSPS
+430 ENSPN

-487 EAVRSAVNSG
+487 KAVRNAVNSG
-497 KYITESDIELRRRM
+497 KYITESDIEQRRRM

-532 RLDYIRKEIAAC
+532 RLDYIRRETAAC
-544 GLDYPIRLNAE
+544 GLDYPIRLNAD

-626 STHIG
+626 STHTG

-662 SEVFGYLYNQEQH
+662 SKVFGYLYNQEQH
-675 SRLNSGKQTE
+675 SRLSSGKSTE
-685 ITAPEQPAEQFTLFG
+685 IIAPEQPAEQFTLFG
-700 DNEFAMEEP
+700 DNEFTMEEP
-709 QADELPDEYLNR
+709 QADELPNETLNR

-753 EENGAV
+753 EENDAV

-799 SFDDLICL
+799 SFDDLISL

-812 GLEVRHGAAPIK
+812 GLEVRHG
-824 LSGRIEKYDLDI
+824 
-836 DFAKLD
+836 
-842 YIEIE
+842 
-847 ERSDVYLGGI
+847 
-857 DDNGHERKDNFR
+857 
-869 ETINHITFFA
+869 
-879 SPENDAVLFNDD
+879 
-891 SQEDYFDNPIEISEA
+891 
-906 LERICKYIDMST
+906 
-918 ESADV
+918 
-923 SVYIKPIDGERQ
+923 
-935 YFDPTEVQH
+935 
-944 DVAVEENEPEV
+944 VAVEENEPEV
-955 RHDVAPEI
+955 RHGVAPKI
-963 ETTARA
+963 ETADRA
-969 HVIQKPP
+969 YAAQKPT
-976 PPENYRFPEN
+976 PPENYRFPDN

-997 SANVTALK
+997 TANVTAIK

-1032 GIADAFDSSKEN
+1032 GIADAFDSTKEK
-1044 WSCEYAELKDLLTD
+1044 WSREYAELKDLLTD
-1058 KEYSAARESTLTAF
+1058 KEYTAARESTLTAF
-1072 YTEPYIIKSI
+1072 YTEPYIIKNI
-1082 YTALENMGFTGGEI
+1082 YTALGNMGFTGGEI

-1113 MAENSRLYGVELDSL
+1113 MAKNSRLYGVELDSL

-1214 FRREL
+1214 FRRDL
-1219 AGKAD
+1219 SRKAD

-1254 FEHENDRNLD
+1254 FEHENDRDLD

-1286 NTEMVLGTP
+1286 NPEMVLGTP
-1295 EIVSGRFGN
+1295 EIVPGRFGN
-1304 TRTIKSDGNTSE
+1304 TRTIKSDGNTAE

-1321 IGRLDGQFSAE
+1321 IGRLDGNFSAE

-1348 DGVTPYTYYVTRGSL
+1348 DGVTPYTYYVSGGSL

-1422 IKKYGHL
+1422 VKKYGHL
-1429 NSRTNISAF
+1429 NGRTNISAF

-1459 KQRFSKADIFTQRTI
+1459 KQRFTKADIFTQRTI

-1502 DYISQLC
+1502 EYISQLC

-1550 RTKLALAQ
+1550 RSKLALAQ

-1713 DWVMADKDRIQVI
+1713 DWVMADKDRIHII

-1737 KPRTYIGDYI
+1737 KPRTYNGDYI
-1747 TIPGMNPNLSLRPH
+1747 TIHGMNPNLTLRPH

-1785 TAAMAAA
+1785 TAAMGAA
-1792 GMYLKSIGACNKPM
+1792 GMYLKSIGACTKPM

-1818 EEFQRFFPEARILV
+1818 EELQRFFPEAKILV

-1840 SQRRRFLSKISVGNY
+1840 SQRRRFLSKISVGNF
-1855 DAIIIPQSQFEK
+1855 DAIVIPQSQFEK

-1881 KLTEISSAIQAAK
+1881 KLTEISNAIQAAK

-1917 EKMCADF
+1917 EKMRAAF

-1942 DEAQD
+1942 DEAHNY
-1947 FKNLAVFSKMN
+1947 KNLAVFSKMN
-1958 NVAGVKTNNG
+1958 NVAGVNANAN
-1968 SQKAFDLEMKC
+1968 SQKAFDMEMKC
-1979 RYLQQLHNGGGVVLA
+1979 RYLQELHNGGGVVFA

-2016 TLNVMNIDYF
+2016 TLDDMNIGYF
-2026 DNWASVYGMI
+2026 DNWASVFGVI

-2048 FRPRTRFSNFVNLNE
+2048 FRPQTRFSNFVNLNE

-2167 INKAIPGTAQA
+2167 INKANPGTAQA

-2190 FSVYQALRDRLVR
+2190 FSVYQALRERLVR

-2329 IDFTAMTFAEMKA
+2329 IDDTALTFAEMKA

-2378 YDISNRYPD
+2378 YDISTRYPD

-2410 PITEDNFRMTLGGR
+2410 PITEDNFRMTLDGR

-2429 SKAGDELAALVTK
+2429 TKAGDELSALVTK
-2442 YMMSGD
+2442 YMMSDD
-2448 YQEYKSRAVGE
+2448 YQEYKPREIGK
-2459 LNDFKIVL
+2459 LNDFKIML
-2467 MHQGALVSLSLK
+2467 LHKGALVSLSLK

-2523 LSNAKEQYGKPFQYE
+2523 LTNAKEQYGKPFQYE

-2563 EAVMSDYSDD
+2563 EAVMGDCSDD

>member
-1 MSRFDEIAQIYDHR
+1 
-15 LPQLRSPEVWEQTL
+15 
-29 RMTSSFWRL
+29 
-38 NFCEAMLLTLQN
+38 
-50 PKAEMCGTIDQWNN
+50 
-64 IGRYIRRG
+64 
-72 EHSTAVFRS
+72 
-81 RTDTQLMYL
+81 
-90 FDVRQTYGKAYNSKW
+90 
-105 KLSERMADGIV
+105 
-116 GKFNSENAENAVS
+116 
-129 FEDYLQKSLDKN
+129 
-141 IDIAYNYNS
+141 
-150 KLNNAISNDPRTA
+150 
-163 AFIRASAEFICMTRC
+163 
-178 GIPGD
+178 
-183 SDFSDVTKINSDLSI
+183 
-198 VEIGNAATTLAQAVL
+198 
-213 REIDGI
+213 
-219 IRRKE
+219 
-224 YERYE
+224 
-229 AGICG
+229 
-234 RHLRYPIRGRS
+234 
-245 ERTVPPEIHELR
+245 
-257 QGADDSAGAQSGG
+257 
-270 PDERTRPDGA
+270 
-280 GHGEHQRTVPPNLE
+280 
-294 GNREESGESPEQH
+294 
-307 GALPAGEN
+307 
-315 LPQPGLLRERKPA
+315 
-328 DGDRH
+328 
-333 GGAGSRVGI
+333 
-342 PADERSVAGG
+342 
-352 GSPEPGE
+352 
-359 SVGDP
+359 
-364 ENLDEPD
+364 
-371 DEELDEMVSD
+371 MVSD

-402 YAKKLLED
+402 YAQKLLED
-410 EIIHGS
+410 EIIRGS

-430 ENSPS
+430 ENSPN

-472 LSNRQVIRF
+472 LSNKQVIRF

-497 KYITESDIELRRRM
+497 KYITESDIETRRRM

-544 GLDYPIRLNAE
+544 GLDYPIRLNAD
-555 MFAVYAAECV
+555 MFTVYAAECV

-583 DIPWKFNDWNEA
+583 DIPWKFNDWSEA

-606 GYGQFRAMCRDSV
+606 GYSQFRAMCRDSV
-619 SELINEI
+619 SELISEI
-626 STHIG
+626 SAHTG

-675 SRLNSGKQTE
+675 SRLNSGKPTV

-700 DNEFAMEEP
+700 DNEFTMEEP
-709 QADELPDEYLNR
+709 QADESLNR

-753 EENGAV
+753 EENDAV

-799 SFDDLICL
+799 SFDDLISL

-812 GLEVRHGAAPIK
+812 GLEVRHG
-824 LSGRIEKYDLDI
+824 
-836 DFAKLD
+836 
-842 YIEIE
+842 
-847 ERSDVYLGGI
+847 
-857 DDNGHERKDNFR
+857 
-869 ETINHITFFA
+869 
-879 SPENDAVLFNDD
+879 
-891 SQEDYFDNPIEISEA
+891 
-906 LERICKYIDMST
+906 
-918 ESADV
+918 
-923 SVYIKPIDGERQ
+923 
-935 YFDPTEVQH
+935 
-944 DVAVEENEPEV
+944 VAVEENEPEV
-955 RHDVAPEI
+955 RHGVAPKI
-963 ETTARA
+963 ETADRA
-969 HVIQKPP
+969 YAAQKPT
-976 PPENYRFPEN
+976 PPENYRFPQN

-997 SANVTALK
+997 TANVTAIK
-1005 TLKQIESEHRHATAE
+1005 TLKPIESEHRHATPE

-1032 GIADAFDSSKEN
+1032 GIADAFDGTKEN
-1044 WSCEYAELKDLLTD
+1044 WSREYAELKDLLTD

-1152 ENGTFDV
+1152 ENVTFDV
-1159 IIGNVPFGDFKP
+1159 IVGNVPFGDFKP

-1219 AGKAD
+1219 SGKAD

-1247 LFFQKLE
+1247 LFFQKLK
-1254 FEHENDRNLD
+1254 FEHENDRDPD

-1286 NTEMVLGTP
+1286 NPEMVLGTP

-1304 TRTIKSDGNTSE
+1304 TRTIKSDGNTAK

-1321 IGRLDGQFSAE
+1321 IVRLDGHFSAE

-1348 DGVTPYTYYVTRGSL
+1348 NGVTPYTYYVSGGSL

-1422 IKKYGHL
+1422 VKKYGHL
-1429 NSRTNISAF
+1429 NGRTNISAF

-1450 ENVEELPDG
+1450 ENIEELPDG
-1459 KQRFSKADIFTQRTI
+1459 KQRFTKADIFTQRTI

-1502 DYISQLC
+1502 EYISQLC

-1597 QEMFQ
+1597 PEMFQ
-1602 NFVYETFQTPEW
+1602 DFVYETFQTPEW

-1651 STETYGTKR
+1651 STETFGTKR

-1713 DWVMADKDRIQVI
+1713 DWVMADKDRIQII

-1737 KPRTYIGDYI
+1737 KPRTYNGDYI
-1747 TIPGMNPNLSLRPH
+1747 TIPGMNPNLTLRPH

-1785 TAAMAAA
+1785 TAAMGAA
-1792 GMYLKSIGACNKPM
+1792 GMYLKSIGACTKPM

-1818 EEFQRFFPEARILV
+1818 EELQRFFPEAKILV

-1840 SQRRRFLSKISVGNY
+1840 SQRRRFLSKISVGNF
-1855 DAIIIPQSQFEK
+1855 DAIVIPQSQFEK

-1917 EKMCADF
+1917 EKMRAAF

-1942 DEAQD
+1942 DEAHNY
-1947 FKNLAVFSKMN
+1947 KNLAVFSKMN
-1958 NVAGVKTNNG
+1958 NVAGVNANAN
-1968 SQKAFDLEMKC
+1968 SQKAFDMEMKC
-1979 RYLQQLHNGGGVVLA
+1979 RYLQELHNGGGVVFA

-2016 TLNVMNIDYF
+2016 TLDDMNIGYF
-2026 DNWASVYGMI
+2026 DNWASVFGVI

-2142 ARIIDPEAEEYDGGK
+2142 ARIIDPKAEEYDGGK

-2167 INKAIPGTAQA
+2167 INKANPGTAQA

-2203 SGEFTEN
+2203 SGEFAEN

-2261 LDAPYRPSDIEQRN
+2261 LDAPYRPSDVEHTERN
-2275 GRGIRQG
+2275 RGRPIIRQ
-2282 NENSEVYI
+2282 I
-2290 GYYSTKGTFD
+2290 M
-2300 NYRWQILEKKQQI
+2300 QI
-2313 ISQIMSG
+2313 
-2320 KPAARTCED
+2320 
-2329 IDFTAMTFAEMKA
+2329 
-2342 ATTGNPLIAEKMTVD
+2342 
-2357 NEVNRLK
+2357 
-2364 LLQANYYQQQRSFE
+2364 
-2378 YDISNRYPD
+2378 
-2387 LISRKEKM
+2387 KE
-2395 IEWTKKDIELISAAP
+2395 
-2410 PITEDNFRMTLGGR
+2410 TL
-2424 TYVER
+2424 
-2429 SKAGDELAALVTK
+2429 
-2442 YMMSGD
+2442 
-2448 YQEYKSRAVGE
+2448 
-2459 LNDFKIVL
+2459 
-2467 MHQGALVSLSLK
+2467 
-2479 ANGHY
+2479 
-2484 TCDYSMSGLG
+2484 
-2494 GVTRLCNLYERIPEQ
+2494 P
-2509 IHGLNAELEQAKKQ
+2509 
-2523 LSNAKEQYGKPFQYE
+2523 
-2538 EQLRAGLER
+2538 
-2547 QAQIN
+2547 
-2552 AELEVADKPHD
+2552 
-2563 EAVMSDYSDD
+2563 
-2573 ENEEMEM
+2573 

>member
-1 MSRFDEIAQIYDHR
+1 
-15 LPQLRSPEVWEQTL
+15 
-29 RMTSSFWRL
+29 
-38 NFCEAMLLTLQN
+38 
-50 PKAEMCGTIDQWNN
+50 
-64 IGRYIRRG
+64 
-72 EHSTAVFRS
+72 
-81 RTDTQLMYL
+81 
-90 FDVRQTYGKAYNSKW
+90 
-105 KLSERMADGIV
+105 
-116 GKFNSENAENAVS
+116 
-129 FEDYLQKSLDKN
+129 
-141 IDIAYNYNS
+141 
-150 KLNNAISNDPRTA
+150 
-163 AFIRASAEFICMTRC
+163 
-178 GIPGD
+178 
-183 SDFSDVTKINSDLSI
+183 
-198 VEIGNAATTLAQAVL
+198 
-213 REIDGI
+213 
-219 IRRKE
+219 
-224 YERYE
+224 
-229 AGICG
+229 
-234 RHLRYPIRGRS
+234 
-245 ERTVPPEIHELR
+245 
-257 QGADDSAGAQSGG
+257 
-270 PDERTRPDGA
+270 
-280 GHGEHQRTVPPNLE
+280 
-294 GNREESGESPEQH
+294 
-307 GALPAGEN
+307 
-315 LPQPGLLRERKPA
+315 
-328 DGDRH
+328 
-333 GGAGSRVGI
+333 
-342 PADERSVAGG
+342 
-352 GSPEPGE
+352 
-359 SVGDP
+359 
-364 ENLDEPD
+364 
-371 DEELDEMVSD
+371 MVSD

-410 EIIHGS
+410 EFIHGS

-430 ENSPS
+430 ENSPG

-472 LSNRQVIRF
+472 LSNKQVIRF

-487 EAVRSAVNSG
+487 EAVRTAVNSG

-532 RLDYIRKEIAAC
+532 RLEYIRRETAAC
-544 GLDYPIRLNAE
+544 GLDYPIRLNADI
-555 MFAVYAAECV
+555 FAVYAAECV

-626 STHIG
+626 STHTG

-662 SEVFGYLYNQEQH
+662 SKVFGYLYNQEQH
-675 SRLNSGKQTE
+675 SRLSSGKSTE
-685 ITAPEQPAEQFTLFG
+685 IIAPEQPAEQFTLFG
-700 DNEFAMEEP
+700 DNEFTMEEP
-709 QADELPDEYLNR
+709 QADELPNETLNR

-753 EENGAV
+753 EENDAV

-799 SFDDLICL
+799 SFDDLISL

-812 GLEVRHGAAPIK
+812 GLEVRHG
-824 LSGRIEKYDLDI
+824 
-836 DFAKLD
+836 
-842 YIEIE
+842 
-847 ERSDVYLGGI
+847 
-857 DDNGHERKDNFR
+857 
-869 ETINHITFFA
+869 
-879 SPENDAVLFNDD
+879 
-891 SQEDYFDNPIEISEA
+891 
-906 LERICKYIDMST
+906 
-918 ESADV
+918 
-923 SVYIKPIDGERQ
+923 
-935 YFDPTEVQH
+935 
-944 DVAVEENEPEV
+944 VAVEENEPEV
-955 RHDVAPEI
+955 RHGVAPKI
-963 ETTARA
+963 ETADRA
-969 HVIQKPP
+969 YAAQKPT

-997 SANVTALK
+997 TANVTAIK

-1032 GIADAFDSSKEN
+1032 GIADAFDSTKEN
-1044 WSCEYAELKDLLTD
+1044 WSREYAELKDLLTD

-1108 NLPAE
+1108 NLPAK

-1219 AGKAD
+1219 SRKAD

-1247 LFFQKLE
+1247 LFFQKSE
-1254 FEHENDRNLD
+1254 FEHTHDRQSD
-1264 WVRSERVY
+1264 WVKTSRLFES
-1272 GEASVFQ
+1272 ASVFY
-1279 ENRYFRQ
+1279 ENSYFHQ
-1286 NTEMVLGTP
+1286 HSEMILGTP
-1295 EIVSGRFGN
+1295 EIVPGRFGN
-1304 TRTIKSDGNTSE
+1304 TRTIKSDGNTAE

-1321 IGRLDGQFSAE
+1321 ISRLDGHISAE

-1348 DGVTPYTYYVTRGSL
+1348 DGVTPYTYYVSGGSL

-1407 LKMLQSRLN
+1407 LKALQSRLN

-1422 IKKYGHL
+1422 IKKHGHL

-1450 ENVEELPDG
+1450 ENIEELPDG
-1459 KQRFSKADIFTQRTI
+1459 KQRFTKADIFTQRTI

-1502 DYISQLC
+1502 EYISQLC

-1550 RTKLALAQ
+1550 RSKLALAQ

-1563 DPDYERNVAALLDNQ
+1563 DPEYERNVTALLDNQ

-1597 QEMFQ
+1597 PEMFQ
-1602 NFVYETFQTPEW
+1602 DFVYETFQTPEW

-1635 MNQWKVTNS
+1635 INQWKVTNS
-1644 SGMSDVL
+1644 SGMLDVL

-1713 DWVMADKDRIQVI
+1713 DWVMADKDRIQII

-1737 KPRTYIGDYI
+1737 NPRTYNGDYI
-1747 TIPGMNPNLSLRPH
+1747 TIPGMNPNLTLRPH

-1785 TAAMAAA
+1785 TAAMGAA
-1792 GMYLKSIGACNKPM
+1792 GMYLKSIGACTKPM

-1818 EEFQRFFPEARILV
+1818 EELQRFFPEAKILV

-1840 SQRRRFLSKISVGNY
+1840 SQRRRFLSKISVGNF
-1855 DAIIIPQSQFEK
+1855 DAIVIPQSQFEK

-1917 EKMCADF
+1917 EKMRAAF

-1942 DEAQD
+1942 DEAHNY
-1947 FKNLAVFSKMN
+1947 KNLAVFSKMN
-1958 NVAGVKTNNG
+1958 NVAGVNANAN
-1968 SQKAFDLEMKC
+1968 SQKAFDMEMKC
-1979 RYLQQLHNGGGVVLA
+1979 RYLQELHNGGGVVFA

-2016 TLNVMNIDYF
+2016 TLDDMNIGYF
-2026 DNWASVYGMI
+2026 DNWASVFGVI

-2157 VALCAEKIIE
+2157 VALCTEKIIE
-2167 INKAIPGTAQA
+2167 INKADPGTAQA

-2217 AANDK
+2217 ATNDK

-2261 LDAPYRPSDIEQRN
+2261 LDTPYRPSDIEQRN

-2329 IDFTAMTFAEMKA
+2329 IDDTALTFAEMKA

-2378 YDISNRYPD
+2378 YDISRRYPD

-2442 YMMSGD
+2442 YMMSDD

-2523 LSNAKEQYGKPFQYE
+2523 LANAKEQYGKPFQYE

-2547 QAQIN
+2547 QTQIN

>member
-1 MSRFDEIAQIYDHR
+1 M
-15 LPQLRSPEVWEQTL
+15 
-29 RMTSSFWRL
+29 
-38 NFCEAMLLTLQN
+38 
-50 PKAEMCGTIDQWNN
+50 
-64 IGRYIRRG
+64 
-72 EHSTAVFRS
+72 
-81 RTDTQLMYL
+81 
-90 FDVRQTYGKAYNSKW
+90 
-105 KLSERMADGIV
+105 GI
-116 GKFNSENAENAVS
+116 
-129 FEDYLQKSLDKN
+129 
-141 IDIAYNYNS
+141 
-150 KLNNAISNDPRTA
+150 T
-163 AFIRASAEFICMTRC
+163 
-178 GIPGD
+178 
-183 SDFSDVTKINSDLSI
+183 
-198 VEIGNAATTLAQAVL
+198 
-213 REIDGI
+213 
-219 IRRKE
+219 
-224 YERYE
+224 
-229 AGICG
+229 
-234 RHLRYPIRGRS
+234 
-245 ERTVPPEIHELR
+245 
-257 QGADDSAGAQSGG
+257 
-270 PDERTRPDGA
+270 
-280 GHGEHQRTVPPNLE
+280 
-294 GNREESGESPEQH
+294 
-307 GALPAGEN
+307 
-315 LPQPGLLRERKPA
+315 
-328 DGDRH
+328 
-333 GGAGSRVGI
+333 
-342 PADERSVAGG
+342 ADERSVAGG
-352 GSPEPGE
+352 GSTEPGE
-359 SVGDP
+359 SDGDP

-371 DEELDEMVSD
+371 DEELNEMVSD

-410 EIIHGS
+410 EIIRGS

-430 ENSPS
+430 ENSPN

-497 KYITESDIELRRRM
+497 KYITESDIEMRRRM

-544 GLDYPIRLNAE
+544 GLDLPIRLNAD

-565 RTKPHVKESYQ
+565 RTKPHIKESYQ

-606 GYGQFRAMCRDSV
+606 GYGLFRAMCRDSV
-619 SELINEI
+619 SELISEI
-626 STHIG
+626 STHTG

-641 EITEFFASG
+641 EITKFFASG
-650 EPLTSDSVDKIT
+650 EPLTSDSVDKIA

-675 SRLNSGKQTE
+675 SRLNSGKPTV
-685 ITAPEQPAEQFTLFG
+685 ITTPEQPAEQFTLFG
-700 DNEFAMEEP
+700 DNEFTMEEP
-709 QADELPDEYLNR
+709 PVDKLPDESLNR

-753 EENGAV
+753 EENDAV

-799 SFDDLICL
+799 SFDDLTSL

-812 GLEVRHGAAPIK
+812 GFEVRHG
-824 LSGRIEKYDLDI
+824 
-836 DFAKLD
+836 
-842 YIEIE
+842 
-847 ERSDVYLGGI
+847 
-857 DDNGHERKDNFR
+857 
-869 ETINHITFFA
+869 
-879 SPENDAVLFNDD
+879 
-891 SQEDYFDNPIEISEA
+891 
-906 LERICKYIDMST
+906 
-918 ESADV
+918 
-923 SVYIKPIDGERQ
+923 
-935 YFDPTEVQH
+935 
-944 DVAVEENEPEV
+944 VAVEENEPEV
-955 RHDVAPEI
+955 RHGVAPKI
-963 ETTARA
+963 ETADRA
-969 HVIQKPP
+969 YAAQKPT
-976 PPENYRFPEN
+976 PPENYRFPDN

-997 SANVTALK
+997 TANVTAIK

-1032 GIADAFDSSKEN
+1032 GIADAFDSTKEK
-1044 WSCEYAELKDLLTD
+1044 WSREYAELKDLLTD
-1058 KEYSAARESTLTAF
+1058 KEYTAARESTLTAF
-1072 YTEPYIIKSI
+1072 YTEPYIIKNI
-1082 YTALENMGFTGGEI
+1082 YTALGNMGFTGGEI

-1113 MAENSRLYGVELDSL
+1113 MAKNSRLYGVELDSL

-1152 ENGTFDV
+1152 VNGTFDV
-1159 IIGNVPFGDFKP
+1159 IVGNVPFGDFKP

-1219 AGKAD
+1219 SGKAD

-1247 LFFQKLE
+1247 LFFQKLG

-1286 NTEMVLGTP
+1286 NPEMVLGTP

-1304 TRTIKSDGNTSE
+1304 TRTIKSDGNTAE

-1321 IGRLDGQFSAE
+1321 ISRLHGNFSAE
-1332 PTIDDELPK
+1332 PTIDDELPE

-1348 DGVTPYTYYVTRGSL
+1348 DGVTPYTYYVSGGSL

-1422 IKKYGHL
+1422 VKKYGHL
-1429 NSRTNISAF
+1429 NGRTNISAF

-1502 DYISQLC
+1502 EYISQLC

-1563 DPDYERNVAALLDNQ
+1563 DPEYERNVTALLDNQ

-1597 QEMFQ
+1597 PEMFQ
-1602 NFVYETFQTPEW
+1602 DFVYETFQTPEW
-1614 QRHRPNMHG
+1614 QRHRPNMRG

-1651 STETYGTKR
+1651 STETFGTKR

-1678 NDYRELPDGRTE
+1678 NDYRELPDGRKE
-1690 RVFNAKETILARECQ
+1690 KVFNAKETILARECQ

-1713 DWVMADKDRIQVI
+1713 DWVMADKDRIQII

-1747 TIPGMNPNLSLRPH
+1747 TIPGMNPNLTLRPH

-1785 TAAMAAA
+1785 TAAMGAA
-1792 GMYLKSIGACNKPM
+1792 GMYLKSIGACTKPM

-1818 EEFQRFFPEARILV
+1818 EELQRFFPEAKILV

-1840 SQRRRFLSKISVGNY
+1840 SQRRRFLSKISVGNF
-1855 DAIIIPQSQFEK
+1855 DAIVIPQSQFEK

-1917 EKMCADF
+1917 EKMRAAF

-1942 DEAQD
+1942 DEAHNY
-1947 FKNLAVFSKMN
+1947 KNLAVFSKMN
-1958 NVAGVKTNNG
+1958 NVAGVNANAN
-1968 SQKAFDLEMKC
+1968 SQKAFDMEMKC
-1979 RYLQQLHNGGGVVLA
+1979 RYLQELHNGGGVVFA

-2016 TLNVMNIDYF
+2016 TLDDMNIGYF
-2026 DNWASVYGMI
+2026 DNWASVFGVI

-2085 AIQNGKPEMIICEK
+2085 AIQKGKPEMIICEK

-2105 QTDEGIERAR
+2105 QTDAGIERAR
-2115 RIEAKMV
+2115 RIEAKIV

-2142 ARIIDPEAEEYDGGK
+2142 ARIIDPKAEEYDGGK

-2167 INKAIPGTAQA
+2167 INKANPGTAQA

-2203 SGEFTEN
+2203 SGEFAEN

-2222 QRLAMFEKVNNA
+2222 QRLAMFERVNNA

-2261 LDAPYRPSDIEQRN
+2261 LDAPYRPSDVEHTKRN
-2275 GRGIRQG
+2275 KGRPIIRQ
-2282 NENSEVYI
+2282 I
-2290 GYYSTKGTFD
+2290 M
-2300 NYRWQILEKKQQI
+2300 QI
-2313 ISQIMSG
+2313 
-2320 KPAARTCED
+2320 
-2329 IDFTAMTFAEMKA
+2329 
-2342 ATTGNPLIAEKMTVD
+2342 
-2357 NEVNRLK
+2357 
-2364 LLQANYYQQQRSFE
+2364 
-2378 YDISNRYPD
+2378 
-2387 LISRKEKM
+2387 KE
-2395 IEWTKKDIELISAAP
+2395 
-2410 PITEDNFRMTLGGR
+2410 TL
-2424 TYVER
+2424 
-2429 SKAGDELAALVTK
+2429 
-2442 YMMSGD
+2442 
-2448 YQEYKSRAVGE
+2448 
-2459 LNDFKIVL
+2459 
-2467 MHQGALVSLSLK
+2467 
-2479 ANGHY
+2479 
-2484 TCDYSMSGLG
+2484 
-2494 GVTRLCNLYERIPEQ
+2494 P
-2509 IHGLNAELEQAKKQ
+2509 
-2523 LSNAKEQYGKPFQYE
+2523 
-2538 EQLRAGLER
+2538 
-2547 QAQIN
+2547 
-2552 AELEVADKPHD
+2552 
-2563 EAVMSDYSDD
+2563 
-2573 ENEEMEM
+2573 

>member
-1 MSRFDEIAQIYDHR
+1 MEQSKDCSIFHFTEVPMSRFDEIAQIYDHR

-105 KLSERMADGIV
+105 KLSERMADCIV

-141 IDIAYNYNS
+141 IDTVYNYNR

-183 SDFSDVTKINSDLSI
+183 SDFSDVAKINSDLSI
-198 VEIGNAATTLAQAVL
+198 VEIGNAATALAQAVL

-270 PDERTRPDGA
+270 PDERNRPDSA
-280 GHGEHQRTVPPNLE
+280 GYGEHQRAVPPDME
-294 GNREESGESPEQH
+294 RDREESGESPEQH

-315 LPQPGLLRERKPA
+315 LPQPGLLSEREPA

-333 GGAGSRVGI
+333 GGAGSGLGI
-342 PADERSVAGG
+342 SEDERIVAGG

-430 ENSPS
+430 ENSPN

-472 LSNRQVIRF
+472 LSNKQVIRF

-487 EAVRSAVNSG
+487 EAVRSAVNNG
-497 KYITESDIELRRRM
+497 TYITESDIELRRRM

-544 GLDYPIRLNAE
+544 GLDYPIRLNAD

-595 AEAGKNLPVDS
+595 AAAGRNLPVDS

-626 STHIG
+626 STHTG

-650 EPLTSDSVDKIT
+650 EPLMSDSVDKIT

-675 SRLNSGKQTE
+675 SRLSYNNPTE
-685 ITAPEQPAEQFTLFG
+685 IIALEQPAEQFTLFG
-700 DNEFAMEEP
+700 DNEFTMEEP
-709 QADELPDEYLNR
+709 QADELPDESLNR

-753 EENGAV
+753 EENDAV

-799 SFDDLICL
+799 SFDDLTSL

-812 GLEVRHGAAPIK
+812 GFEVRHG
-824 LSGRIEKYDLDI
+824 
-836 DFAKLD
+836 
-842 YIEIE
+842 
-847 ERSDVYLGGI
+847 
-857 DDNGHERKDNFR
+857 
-869 ETINHITFFA
+869 
-879 SPENDAVLFNDD
+879 
-891 SQEDYFDNPIEISEA
+891 
-906 LERICKYIDMST
+906 
-918 ESADV
+918 
-923 SVYIKPIDGERQ
+923 
-935 YFDPTEVQH
+935 
-944 DVAVEENEPEV
+944 VAVEENEPEV
-955 RHDVAPEI
+955 RHGVAPKI
-963 ETTARA
+963 ETADRA
-969 HVIQKPP
+969 YAAQKPT
-976 PPENYRFPEN
+976 PPENYRFPDN

-997 SANVTALK
+997 TANVTAIK

-1032 GIADAFDSSKEN
+1032 GIADAFDSTKEK
-1044 WSCEYAELKDLLTD
+1044 WSREYAELKDLLTD
-1058 KEYSAARESTLTAF
+1058 KEYTAARESTLTAF
-1072 YTEPYIIKSI
+1072 YTEPYIIKNI
-1082 YTALENMGFTGGEI
+1082 YTALGNMGFTGGEI

-1113 MAENSRLYGVELDSL
+1113 MAKNSRLYGVELDSL

-1152 ENGTFDV
+1152 VNGTFDV
-1159 IIGNVPFGDFKP
+1159 IVGNVPFGDFKP

-1219 AGKAD
+1219 SGKAD

-1247 LFFQKLE
+1247 LFFQKLG

-1286 NTEMVLGTP
+1286 NPEMVLGTP
-1295 EIVSGRFGN
+1295 GIVSGRFGN
-1304 TRTIKSDGNTSE
+1304 TRTIKSDGNTAE

-1321 IGRLDGQFSAE
+1321 IGRLDGHFSTE

-1348 DGVTPYTYYVTRGSL
+1348 DGVTPYTYYVSGGTL

-1374 TGSSEPRIKAMC
+1374 TGGSEPRIKAMC

-1422 IKKYGHL
+1422 VKKYGHL
-1429 NSRTNISAF
+1429 NGRINISAF

-1550 RTKLALAQ
+1550 RSKLALAQ

-1578 PPRIGIEDIGFRV
+1578 PPRIGIEDIGFRI

-1597 QEMFQ
+1597 PEMFQ
-1602 NFVYETFQTPEW
+1602 DFVYETFQTPEW

-1713 DWVMADKDRIQVI
+1713 DWVMADKNRIQII

-1737 KPRTYIGDYI
+1737 KPRTYNGDYI
-1747 TIPGMNPNLSLRPH
+1747 TIPGMNPNLTLRPH

-1785 TAAMAAA
+1785 TAAMGAA
-1792 GMYLKSIGACNKPM
+1792 GMYLKSIGACTKPM

-1818 EEFQRFFPEARILV
+1818 EELQRFFPEAKILV

-1840 SQRRRFLSKISVGNY
+1840 SQRRRFLSKISVGNF
-1855 DAIIIPQSQFEK
+1855 DAIVIPQSQFEK

-1917 EKMCADF
+1917 EKMRAAF

-1942 DEAQD
+1942 DEAHNY
-1947 FKNLAVFSKMN
+1947 KNLAVFSKMN
-1958 NVAGVKTNNG
+1958 NVAGVNANAN
-1968 SQKAFDLEMKC
+1968 SQKAFDMEMKC
-1979 RYLQQLHNGGGVVLA
+1979 RYLQELHNGGGVVFA

-2016 TLNVMNIDYF
+2016 TLDDMNIGYF
-2026 DNWASVYGMI
+2026 DNWASVFGVI

-2085 AIQNGKPEMIICEK
+2085 EIQNGKPEMIICEK

-2105 QTDEGIERAR
+2105 QTDAGIERAR

-2167 INKAIPGTAQA
+2167 INKANPGTAQA

-2329 IDFTAMTFAEMKA
+2329 IDDTALTFAEMKA

-2378 YDISNRYPD
+2378 YDISTRYPD

-2429 SKAGDELAALVTK
+2429 TKAGDELSALVTK
-2442 YMMSGD
+2442 YMMSDD
-2448 YQEYKSRAVGE
+2448 YQEYKPREIGK
-2459 LNDFKIVL
+2459 LNDFKIML
-2467 MHQGALVSLSLK
+2467 LHKGALVSLSLK

-2509 IHGLNAELEQAKKQ
+2509 IHGLTAELEQAKKQ
-2523 LSNAKEQYGKPFQYE
+2523 LANAKEQYGKPFQYE

-2563 EAVMSDYSDD
+2563 EAVMSDYSDG

>member
-141 IDIAYNYNS
+141 IDIVYNYNS

-183 SDFSDVTKINSDLSI
+183 SDFSDVAKINSDLSI
-198 VEIGNAATTLAQAVL
+198 VEIGNAAAALAQAVL

-229 AGICG
+229 AGICR

-270 PDERTRPDGA
+270 PDERNRPDSA
-280 GHGEHQRTVPPNLE
+280 GYGEHQRAVPPDME
-294 GNREESGESPEQH
+294 RDREESGESPEQH
-307 GALPAGEN
+307 GALHAGEN
-315 LPQPGLLRERKPA
+315 LPQPGLLSEREPA

-342 PADERSVAGG
+342 PEDERSVAGG

-410 EIIHGS
+410 EIIRGS
-416 GFSNGKFRISEYVS
+416 GFSNGKFRISEYIS

-472 LSNRQVIRF
+472 LSNKQVIRF

-544 GLDYPIRLNAE
+544 DLDHPIRLNAE

-565 RTKPHVKESYQ
+565 RMKPHVKESYQ

-583 DIPWKFNDWNEA
+583 DIPWKFNDWSEA
-595 AEAGKNLPVDS
+595 AEAGNNLPIDS

-626 STHIG
+626 SAHTG

-675 SRLNSGKQTE
+675 SRLNSSKSTE
-685 ITAPEQPAEQFTLFG
+685 IAAPEQPAEQFTLFG
-700 DNEFAMEEP
+700 DNEFTMEEP
-709 QADELPDEYLNR
+709 PVDELPDESLNR

-753 EENGAV
+753 EENSAV

-799 SFDDLICL
+799 SFDDLISL

-812 GLEVRHGAAPIK
+812 ELEVR
-824 LSGRIEKYDLDI
+824 
-836 DFAKLD
+836 
-842 YIEIE
+842 
-847 ERSDVYLGGI
+847 
-857 DDNGHERKDNFR
+857 
-869 ETINHITFFA
+869 
-879 SPENDAVLFNDD
+879 
-891 SQEDYFDNPIEISEA
+891 
-906 LERICKYIDMST
+906 
-918 ESADV
+918 
-923 SVYIKPIDGERQ
+923 
-935 YFDPTEVQH
+935 H
-944 DVAVEENEPEV
+944 DVAVEENESEV
-955 RHDVAPEI
+955 RHSVAVEAELRGVHAALGLRQQQHPVAAPEI
-963 ETTARA
+963 ETTDRA
-969 HVIQKPP
+969 HITQKPP

-997 SANVTALK
+997 SANVTAIK

-1020 EQDILAHYSGWG
+1020 EQDILARYSGWG
-1032 GIADAFDSSKEN
+1032 GIADAFDGTKEN
-1044 WSCEYAELKDLLTD
+1044 WSREYAELKDLLTD

-1140 KIQNRGFERTKF
+1140 KIQNRGFERTKL

-1219 AGKAD
+1219 SGKAD

-1254 FEHENDRNLD
+1254 FEHENDRDPD

-1286 NTEMVLGTP
+1286 NPGMVLGTP
-1295 EIVSGRFGN
+1295 EIVSGRYGN
-1304 TRTIKSDGNTSE
+1304 TRTIKSDGNTAE

-1321 IGRLDGQFSAE
+1321 ISRLDGHFSAE

-1341 EEYGDIP
+1341 EEYVDIP
-1348 DGVTPYTYYVTRGSL
+1348 DGVTPYTYYVSGGSL

-1422 IKKYGHL
+1422 VKKYGHL

-1438 ADDIRAPRLTSI
+1438 ADDIREPRLTSI

-1459 KQRFSKADIFTQRTI
+1459 KQRFTKADIFTQRTI

-1578 PPRIGIEDIGFRV
+1578 PPRIGIEDIGFRI

-1597 QEMFQ
+1597 PEMFQ
-1602 NFVYETFQTPEW
+1602 DFVYETFQTPEW
-1614 QRHRPNMHG
+1614 QRHRPNMRG

-1713 DWVMADKDRIQVI
+1713 DWVMADKDRIQII

-1737 KPRTYIGDYI
+1737 KPRTYNGDYI
-1747 TIPGMNPNLSLRPH
+1747 TIPGMNPNLTLRPH

-1785 TAAMAAA
+1785 TAAMGAA
-1792 GMYLKSIGACNKPM
+1792 GMYLKSIGACTKPM

-1818 EEFQRFFPEARILV
+1818 EELQRFFPEAKILV

-1840 SQRRRFLSKISVGNY
+1840 SQRRRFLSKISVGNF
-1855 DAIIIPQSQFEK
+1855 DAIVIPQSQFEK

-1917 EKMCADF
+1917 EKMRAAF

-1942 DEAQD
+1942 DEAHNY
-1947 FKNLAVFSKMN
+1947 KNLAVFSKMN
-1958 NVAGVKTNNG
+1958 NVAGVNANAN
-1968 SQKAFDLEMKC
+1968 SQKAFDMEMKC
-1979 RYLQQLHNGGGVVLA
+1979 RYLQELHNGGGVVFA

-2016 TLNVMNIDYF
+2016 TLDDMNIGYF
-2026 DNWASVYGMI
+2026 DNWASVFGVI

-2115 RIEAKMV
+2115 KIEAKMV

-2167 INKAIPGTAQA
+2167 INKANPGTAQA

-2329 IDFTAMTFAEMKA
+2329 IDDTALTFAEMKA

-2378 YDISNRYPD
+2378 YDISKRYPD

-2442 YMMSGD
+2442 YMMSDD

>member
-1 MSRFDEIAQIYDHR
+1 MEQSKDCSIFHFTEVPMSRFSEIAQIYDHR
-15 LPQLRSPEVWEQTL
+15 LPQLRSTEVWEQTL

-141 IDIAYNYNS
+141 IDTVYNYNS
-150 KLNNAISNDPRTA
+150 KLNNTISNDPRTA

-178 GIPGD
+178 GILSDG
-183 SDFSDVTKINSDLSI
+183 DFSDVTKINSDLSI
-198 VEIGNAATTLAQAVL
+198 VEIGNAATALAQAVL

-234 RHLRYPIRGRS
+234 RHLRYPVRGRS

-280 GHGEHQRTVPPNLE
+280 GYGEHQRAVPPDME
-294 GNREESGESPEQH
+294 RDREESGESPEQH

-315 LPQPGLLRERKPA
+315 LPQPGLLREREPA

-342 PADERSVAGG
+342 PADERILAGG

-359 SVGDP
+359 SDGDS

-410 EIIHGS
+410 EIIRGS

-430 ENSPS
+430 ENSPN
-435 KDELAKFLKN
+435 KDEHAKFLKN

-497 KYITESDIELRRRM
+497 KYITESDIEMRRRM

-544 GLDYPIRLNAE
+544 GLDLPIRLNAD

-565 RTKPHVKESYQ
+565 RTKPHIKESYQ

-606 GYGQFRAMCRDSV
+606 GYGLFRAMCRDSV
-619 SELINEI
+619 SELISEI
-626 STHIG
+626 STHTG

-641 EITEFFASG
+641 EITKFFASG
-650 EPLTSDSVDKIT
+650 EPLTSDSVDKIA

-675 SRLNSGKQTE
+675 SRLNSGKPTV
-685 ITAPEQPAEQFTLFG
+685 ITTPEQPAEQFTLFG
-700 DNEFAMEEP
+700 DNEFTMEEP
-709 QADELPDEYLNR
+709 PVDKLPDESLNR

-753 EENGAV
+753 EENSAV

-799 SFDDLICL
+799 SFDDLISL

-812 GLEVRHGAAPIK
+812 GLEVRHG
-824 LSGRIEKYDLDI
+824 
-836 DFAKLD
+836 
-842 YIEIE
+842 
-847 ERSDVYLGGI
+847 
-857 DDNGHERKDNFR
+857 
-869 ETINHITFFA
+869 
-879 SPENDAVLFNDD
+879 
-891 SQEDYFDNPIEISEA
+891 
-906 LERICKYIDMST
+906 
-918 ESADV
+918 
-923 SVYIKPIDGERQ
+923 
-935 YFDPTEVQH
+935 
-944 DVAVEENEPEV
+944 VAVEENEPEV
-955 RHDVAPEI
+955 RHGVAPKI
-963 ETTARA
+963 ETADRA
-969 HVIQKPP
+969 YAAQKPT
-976 PPENYRFPEN
+976 PPENYRFPDN

-997 SANVTALK
+997 TANVTAIK

-1032 GIADAFDSSKEN
+1032 GIADAFDSTKEK
-1044 WSCEYAELKDLLTD
+1044 WSREYAELKDLLTD
-1058 KEYSAARESTLTAF
+1058 KEYTAARESTLTAF
-1072 YTEPYIIKSI
+1072 YTEPYIIKNI
-1082 YTALENMGFTGGEI
+1082 YTALGNMGFTGGEI

-1113 MAENSRLYGVELDSL
+1113 MAKNSRLYGVELDSL

-1214 FRREL
+1214 FRRDL
-1219 AGKAD
+1219 SRKAD

-1254 FEHENDRNLD
+1254 FEHENDRDLD

-1286 NTEMVLGTP
+1286 NPKMVLGTP

-1304 TRTIKSDGNTSE
+1304 TRTIKSDGNTAE

-1321 IGRLDGQFSAE
+1321 IGRLDGHFSAE

-1348 DGVTPYTYYVTRGSL
+1348 DGVTPYTYYVSGGSL

-1407 LKMLQSRLN
+1407 LKALQRRLN

-1429 NSRTNISAF
+1429 NGRTNISAF

-1459 KQRFSKADIFTQRTI
+1459 KQRFTKADIFTQRTI

-1502 DYISQLC
+1502 EYISQLC
-1509 GKDKDAVISEL
+1509 GKDKDVIISEL

-1550 RTKLALAQ
+1550 RSKLALAQ

-1597 QEMFQ
+1597 PEMFQ
-1602 NFVYETFQTPEW
+1602 DFVYETFQTPEW

-1713 DWVMADKDRIQVI
+1713 DWVMADKDRIQII

-1737 KPRTYIGDYI
+1737 KPRTYNDDYI
-1747 TIPGMNPNLSLRPH
+1747 TIPGMNPNLTLRPH

-1785 TAAMAAA
+1785 TAAMGAA
-1792 GMYLKSIGACNKPM
+1792 GMYLKCIGACTKPV
-1806 YVVPNAVVAQFG
+1806 YVVRNAVVAQFG
-1818 EEFQRFFPEARILV
+1818 EGFQ
-1832 ATSKDMEK
+1832 
-1840 SQRRRFLSKISVGNY
+1840 
-1855 DAIIIPQSQFEK
+1855 
-1867 MPLSLERQEAMYDE
+1867 
-1881 KLTEISSAIQAAK
+1881 
-1894 ADKGERFTVKAL
+1894 
-1906 ERQRKQIEKKI
+1906 
-1917 EKMCADF
+1917 
-1924 KKDDFIT
+1924 
-1931 FEELGCDFLFV
+1931 
-1942 DEAQD
+1942 
-1947 FKNLAVFSKMN
+1947 
-1958 NVAGVKTNNG
+1958 
-1968 SQKAFDLEMKC
+1968 
-1979 RYLQQLHNGGGVVLA
+1979 
-1994 TGTPISNSITELF
+1994 
-2007 VWQYLLQKQ
+2007 
-2016 TLNVMNIDYF
+2016 
-2026 DNWASVYGMI
+2026 
-2036 TQSIEVKPSGDG
+2036 
-2048 FRPRTRFSNFVNLNE
+2048 
-2063 LCNLFGEVF
+2063 
-2072 DIAKTADMNLKLP
+2072 
-2085 AIQNGKPEMIICEK
+2085 
-2099 SPEQEL
+2099 
-2105 QTDEGIERAR
+2105 
-2115 RIEAKMV
+2115 
-2122 QPDEDNMLA
+2122 
-2131 VCTYMTKVALD
+2131 
-2142 ARIIDPEAEEYDGGK
+2142 
-2157 VALCAEKIIE
+2157 
-2167 INKAIPGTAQA
+2167 
-2178 VFCDTNTPKKDA
+2178 
-2190 FSVYQALRDRLVR
+2190 
-2203 SGEFTEN
+2203 
-2210 EIAFVHD
+2210 
-2217 AANDK
+2217 
-2222 QRLAMFEKVNNA
+2222 
-2234 EIKIIIGSTGKLGT
+2234 
-2248 GVNIQR
+2248 
-2254 KLSALHH
+2254 
-2261 LDAPYRPSDIEQRN
+2261 
-2275 GRGIRQG
+2275 
-2282 NENSEVYI
+2282 
-2290 GYYSTKGTFD
+2290 
-2300 NYRWQILEKKQQI
+2300 
-2313 ISQIMSG
+2313 
-2320 KPAARTCED
+2320 
-2329 IDFTAMTFAEMKA
+2329 
-2342 ATTGNPLIAEKMTVD
+2342 
-2357 NEVNRLK
+2357 
-2364 LLQANYYQQQRSFE
+2364 
-2378 YDISNRYPD
+2378 
-2387 LISRKEKM
+2387 
-2395 IEWTKKDIELISAAP
+2395 
-2410 PITEDNFRMTLGGR
+2410 
-2424 TYVER
+2424 
-2429 SKAGDELAALVTK
+2429 
-2442 YMMSGD
+2442 
-2448 YQEYKSRAVGE
+2448 
-2459 LNDFKIVL
+2459 
-2467 MHQGALVSLSLK
+2467 
-2479 ANGHY
+2479 
-2484 TCDYSMSGLG
+2484 
-2494 GVTRLCNLYERIPEQ
+2494 
-2509 IHGLNAELEQAKKQ
+2509 
-2523 LSNAKEQYGKPFQYE
+2523 
-2538 EQLRAGLER
+2538 
-2547 QAQIN
+2547 
-2552 AELEVADKPHD
+2552 
-2563 EAVMSDYSDD
+2563 
-2573 ENEEMEM
+2573 